1 MDEEILGSVLHGIKP
16 KDYTPIQVRPTPE
29 FGGIQLTEEQQAKKD
44 NMESVK
50 DGEILPL
57 NGFADAVE
65 AQWES
70 AKDLVK
76 STDVYKNL
84 FGNSAP
90 DDNRLEQSEKL
101 GSALGIAPQLIASD
115 PDMYKAAVTTYER
128 QRNAAALNN
137 QPFSAKTLNELY
149 PELDT
154 EDPVATT
161 IALKDYTNIL
171 KNREAAA
178 QGAAVYTM
186 PESKLTDL
194 SNVIGYLY
202 DTSTH
207 FAGTAYEAGQALD
220 AQSELMYKAS
230 IGEISDEEVEKAIPD
245 LMNAQK
251 AYNAEIGDSYVA
263 KIVGET
269 ISQLSMQKNMI
280 MRGAAEILAP
290 IAPLAQPILAATGA
304 AVTGAA
310 ALAGLI
316 ALGTAS
322 VFTGTYRAEA
332 GQAYW
337 DWRTKKDKNG
347 KSVYTREQA
356 IGHAKRVGRINAA
369 IETGAWE
376 LALKGITKVW
386 GSDAAKAVIKNEAA
400 MKKLIGAGR
409 AAVGAKA
416 IGYGAKQFVK
426 VAAPE
431 IAEEGLQ
438 SLSADMDTNLFGKET
453 VPVREM
459 MGNALDAMI
468 EAVPSVVGVS
478 IGGAALAGAGAHRAM
493 KRIAGLSEMKDAVIE
508 FKRENERSML
518 QKLIDLRSESS
529 LYKKAPETYRKTLQ
543 NQLDHTGSGT
553 LYIDASAAAENEKT
567 HDALNKLVEDGTITA
582 KELDDAI
589 KTGKPL
595 EVETGKYMQTATPET
610 HEALSDYTTMDKG
623 EKTIH
628 AIREERQRMKDM
640 IDIVTM
646 TREKREAA
654 ASEKILNDHFSE
666 DTDIGRE
673 DRDTAREILS
683 GGLDHIEDTC
693 KTILQEAKDTW
704 GKLTGVKELQNYME
718 RRKTQD
724 ATTSNEKGV
733 DMFDVGEG
741 KDRVHLRV
749 SKNPDWYQDFYG
761 AYGRV
766 PNQRELY
773 DIAQEK
779 IIAENDKGD
788 DELKAAI
795 AEIEEAKK
803 RVESIERVSE
813 TLKSLNKED
822 LIAQTLLDPETYEEA
837 YKPLLEEIKTAGNG
851 AVTKAARDSALI
863 LAKLAENFH
872 KNYGVPLKLAMVKAG
887 KSWEST
893 RKPYHQMAG
902 EHARNAP
909 LDKLEVAKKMEE
921 EEASPEEIW
930 DATGWMRGPEGEWR
944 FEIPDYLE
952 NIHLDRLSE
961 EPRYID
967 EIYDN
972 HDLYEAYPELRDV
985 TIRVA
990 DLKTEYNG
998 EHAGANGLTI
1008 GDIITIDRSHAAK
1021 NDTDV
1026 KKIIIHELQ
1035 HVIQNEFERGFS
1047 KGGTPKTAKAAMQET
1062 LKMLRRALEDESNG
1076 SKAAEDYVKVSKKIF
1091 EEKDFT
1097 KGLLLMAEKSKI
1109 GKALIHEKKA
1119 ELDLIISEIITINT
1133 AIREGTDYDAYRR
1146 LGGEAESFMIEER
1159 AKEEER
1165 RTYYARHFSEIL
1177 DDYYKMTQT
1186 LTKNE
1191 ENKLDELHRKEDAR
1205 DKYLK
1210 DPNHDQAEGIRM
1222 MKEIVMLKKAIPDEQ
1237 IIKLEKCREAY
1248 KQLDNLQKRAPMP
1261 TYNRDNRYGYAVV
1274 NFGGGVF
1281 PLAQREMIE
1290 KSMAEKQLDADEKSF
1305 ADSVDRFMAGKIS
1318 TDTIQVMR
1326 TPLVMRLV
1334 GAEVLP
1340 VEISVSDLKKV
1351 LVDKHTDIT
1360 PDIMKQI
1367 PRALTDPMM
1376 IFSTYSGKNGEVRKV
1391 IVLELKDKN
1400 GATIV
1405 IPMELERKKGNYEV
1419 NQITSAY
1426 GKTDKKTRRTSF
1438 VWFQKQLQEGKLEYA
1453 NRKKAIDWISSEQP
1467 QWLIP
1472 KEKVDNLLSAPNV
1485 ANEEDLVKMKS
1496 ENPAYYQT
1504 AADKNLVAMHNI
1516 DLGNLA
1522 AAIKLGGLPVPSI
1535 AVTKKQ
1541 TPYTGF
1547 GDATLIMKKDT
1558 VDPSKTPV
1566 FSRDAWTGV
1575 FPKVIRLANMKRLT
1589 SFVEK
1594 AIEPLQKELPR
1605 EAADY
1610 GDIYDSYILR
1620 NANNKNG
1627 DVQEMLEDSLNS
1639 AGYKYYFLKTINKEP
1654 KLKWRKKG
1662 LSKELID
1669 HPEILQACQWL
1680 EKKYGKQGL
1689 KELLHEG
1696 PFAMLEESTDL
1707 KEANDLIVNELSKK
1721 PEGNES
1727 PFLKRVHKRQQAR
1740 LVNGET
1746 LHSLLSDYLERDRKV
1761 FEEESFKQ
1769 QLDKRIKANQNTF
1782 NAWKESFRDEMLG
1795 ESVIR
1800 DSGKPADLENIVDAM
1815 LGNLKNAQKGFAG
1828 FGIGNIIASSAKK
1841 IESFGEMHREA
1852 DRNMDESTN
1861 IETGLDKSEQY
1872 TKVKDEIIDFTDR
1885 MAEAYKWEDSWES
1898 CSDAS
1903 QVLMSMMSGKTFKAS
1918 ARKFGFTYSA
1928 ALEKQAKE
1936 IIKEVKDLPAK
1947 YFEAKPQRAVRF
1959 SEVAAAVMP
1968 KNASKE
1974 IKDYLR
1980 AQGVTIRLYDP
1991 RIEGDRER
1999 VTNSAQDRVK
2009 QYFQEGSNYQGSYD
2023 RNTNVIELFDGAN
2036 ESTVIHEGA
2045 HMFLSMLENMS
2056 QMSEENVAT
2065 YFNGD
2070 TAKARAALKSMQG
2083 DLSAIRSWAAFSEDH
2098 LSEYKGTILE
2108 KEFTKYAEDIRAG
2121 KNGAMERWMQERF
2134 ARGFEKYLMDGSAPT
2149 KEMQGVFRRFKKW
2162 LTDIY
2167 KTAKSLGNV
2176 ELTPEIKDIFDR
2188 MISTED
2194 EINAWAAQR
2203 KLEAI
2208 DKTVNVNQSELGNLK
2223 AWAESV
2229 KDKALEK
2236 AMSYYLH
2243 MVREEAIENFKA
2255 SISSEEERTSFIE
2268 SLGEENEIYQIETI
2282 YNSDTFPTKKD
2293 RDKFL
2298 QMAGFTEKDLKE
2310 KLRAAG
2316 GTTEE
2321 RWNKHIEEMVQHYRE
2336 EALTPEA
2343 IRGMAEEILRSPEG
2357 MAKKSRIEAMLLE
2370 KKVSAYI
2377 HLVNSMQMELKR
2389 SKDKKKTA
2397 REIRKRLG
2405 LVSEKET
2412 TEIDKQTDVIAKSE
2426 DKIAKLE
2433 KQKKL
2438 LKEQLEKA
2446 KAEAAAAK
2454 GENKS
2459 RKESQT
2465 ILEGNMRALEAELEK
2480 ERAQRAKADSTTK
2493 DAELTA
2499 ADLAVQLQTMV
2510 DGLKE
2515 SRDTMRFDMR
2525 EIKED
2530 ARNTLGGERLSHAT
2544 SWRWWEN
2551 KAQIAEARAMK
2562 AAAGNDW
2569 EGAAYW
2575 KREQAQCLTMAKFA
2589 RANEEEIRRTL
2600 HGGGG
2605 KVTTPLLNE
2614 NGMERYGILGILNRI
2629 SRTDKPVL
2637 MKDDARY
2644 FVQHMAYVLGLTKKD
2659 GILPI
2664 DENGQER
2671 PFNWRWLAIEMNPM
2685 QAMDNENYFAED
2697 IIPGWM
2703 RSAFEGS
2710 TALKLKDLTMDQ
2722 FREMAKV
2729 MKAVYKLGRRE
2740 YEGNTL
2746 GTSFDEASQKIHDEI
2761 LGNWTHRVAT
2771 PGLKNQTATSLDRL
2785 ETKIHSLIKDITL
2798 PEILI
2803 ERLGK
2808 SAAEYFYK
2816 PMDKAA
2822 AHLRELK
2829 SAARVTFRKNFAIYS
2844 RKEWTAIRSK
2854 KLYTVGL
2861 DERGRPVSY
2870 TKEQL
2875 LAMALNFGTK
2885 SNRERLIETLW
2896 LSDTLNTDEKTI
2908 LDMLDKNLT
2917 DKDWDFVESVW
2928 EHLNSY
2934 WGERN
2939 KVQNDLYGTPLG
2951 KVQGEDFTLKSGRI
2965 IHGQYYRIKYD
2976 PLSSTKTSNFSTTD
2990 IAKMDMQNISSFS
3003 LGMGSTKQ
3011 RAGTSSGQ
3019 KLRLDLDV
3027 YVEAVNEAMQ
3037 HIAMREATVDVYKL
3051 LNRKEV
3057 VAAIENTAGP
3067 ETLSLLQGWAKD
3079 CWHSSIKD
3087 MSEWD
3092 STLGRA
3098 RRRFNFTTMGFRFST
3113 ALLNIGNI
3121 TGMMERMGAANAL
3134 KAVGDFYFHGNIIE
3148 QRRFIQDK
3156 STMMRDRGATIDRDM
3171 YMQDR
3176 LPVGKNESEFR
3187 SKIEHGK
3194 YGVDTLNSKAYWLIQ
3209 VTDEM
3214 FSMPE
3219 WLYTY
3224 KNAMAVM
3231 EVDGKLTREEMDAE
3245 AVRLADKAVRETFGS
3260 NETKDQTSF
3269 IRKNGILA
3277 QMTTFYSYTNLVTNQ
3292 FIRAG
3297 YILYDK
3303 GDVKPLLAATWYWW
3317 ILGALVETVLRE
3329 IGDDSDDED
3338 KWKKKF
3344 LHVIASGG
3352 PIGGVPLV
3360 REAVPWTV
3368 DFFTGKS
3375 FGSAAPDAPFFD
3387 ALKHMENFLRATKK
3401 GDLIEMGRGATKAIT
3416 RTSVPVP
3423 DTITDAFWNF
3433 MRMACTDTEF
3443 TMWDWFRKS
3452 LWDKTLKEKKK

>member
-1 MDEEILGSVLHGIKP
+1 MDEEILGSVLRGIKP

-57 NGFADAVE
+57 GGFTDTVE

-137 QPFSAKTLNELY
+137 QPFSTKTLNELY

-171 KNREAAA
+171 KSREAAA

-202 DTSTH
+202 DTGAH

-230 IGEISDEEVEKAIPD
+230 IGEISDEEVEKAIPG

-280 MRGAAEILAP
+280 MRGAAEIIAP
-290 IAPLAQPILAATGA
+290 IAPLAQPILAATKTNLPQIATLSAASAAGAVGATGAVAGA

-416 IGYGAKQFVK
+416 IGYGAKQFAK

-438 SLSADMDTNLFGKET
+438 SLSADIDTNLFGKET

-468 EAVPSVVGVS
+468 EAVPSVVGMS

-493 KRIAGLSEMKDAVIE
+493 KRITGLSEMKDAVIE

-518 QKLIDLRSESS
+518 QKLMDLRAESS

-654 ASEKILNDHFSE
+654 ATEKILNDHFSD

-693 KTILQEAKDTW
+693 KAILQEAKDAW
-704 GKLTGVKELQNYME
+704 GKLTGVKELQDYME

-724 ATTSNEKGV
+724 ANFSNEKGV

-761 AYGRV
+761 TYGRA

-788 DELKAAI
+788 EESKAAI

-803 RVESIERVSE
+803 RVESIERVGE

-837 YKPLLEEIKTAGNG
+837 YKPLLEEIKAAGNG
-851 AVTKAARDSALI
+851 AVTKAARDSALVLTKI
-863 LAKLAENFH
+863 AENFH

-887 KSWEST
+887 EVVGINKEA
-893 RKPYHQMAG
+893 YHQMA
-902 EHARNAP
+902 
-909 LDKLEVAKKMEE
+909 
-921 EEASPEEIW
+921 
-930 DATGWMRGPEGEWR
+930 
-944 FEIPDYLE
+944 
-952 NIHLDRLSE
+952 
-961 EPRYID
+961 
-967 EIYDN
+967 
-972 HDLYEAYPELRDV
+972 
-985 TIRVA
+985 
-990 DLKTEYNG
+990 
-998 EHAGANGLTI
+998 
-1008 GDIITIDRSHAAK
+1008 
-1021 NDTDV
+1021 
-1026 KKIIIHELQ
+1026 
-1035 HVIQNEFERGFS
+1035 
-1047 KGGTPKTAKAAMQET
+1047 
-1062 LKMLRRALEDESNG
+1062 
-1076 SKAAEDYVKVSKKIF
+1076 
-1091 EEKDFT
+1091 
-1097 KGLLLMAEKSKI
+1097 
-1109 GKALIHEKKA
+1109 
-1119 ELDLIISEIITINT
+1119 
-1133 AIREGTDYDAYRR
+1133 
-1146 LGGEAESFMIEER
+1146 
-1159 AKEEER
+1159 
-1165 RTYYARHFSEIL
+1165 
-1177 DDYYKMTQT
+1177 
-1186 LTKNE
+1186 
-1191 ENKLDELHRKEDAR
+1191 
-1205 DKYLK
+1205 
-1210 DPNHDQAEGIRM
+1210 
-1222 MKEIVMLKKAIPDEQ
+1222 EQ
-1237 IIKLEKCREAY
+1237 
-1248 KQLDNLQKRAPMP
+1248 QLD
-1261 TYNRDNRYGYAVV
+1261 T
-1274 NFGGGVF
+1274 
-1281 PLAQREMIE
+1281 
-1290 KSMAEKQLDADEKSF
+1290 DEKSF
-1305 ADSVDRFMAGKIS
+1305 ADSVDRFMAGRIF

-1334 GAEVLP
+1334 GAKVLP
-1340 VEISVSDLKKV
+1340 VEISASDLKKV

-1485 ANEEDLVKMKS
+1485 ANEEDLVKLKS
-1496 ENPAYYQT
+1496 ENPTYYQT
-1504 AADKNLVAMHNI
+1504 AADKDLVVYHNVSTGK
-1516 DLGNLA
+1516 LRE
-1522 AAIKLGGLPVPSI
+1522 AIKLGGLPMPSLAI
-1535 AVTKKQ
+1535 TKRDI
-1541 TPYTGF
+1541 PF
-1547 GDATLIMKKDT
+1547 GDFGEITLIGDKDMI
-1558 VDPSKTPV
+1558 DPRKSRSNEV
-1566 FSRDAWTGV
+1566 FSRDAYTV
-1575 FPKVIRLANMKRLT
+1575 RKPVVNYEVPAKI
-1589 SFVEK
+1589 
-1594 AIEPLQKELPR
+1594 
-1605 EAADY
+1605 
-1610 GDIYDSYILR
+1610 DSDAFHKKYEETRKFL
-1620 NANNKNG
+1620 NKNSI
-1627 DVQEMLEDSLNS
+1627 DVGEINFSFYNGEESLAAMENNI
-1639 AGYKYYFLKTINKEP
+1639 AIKYYYVKNVLKKDIPIKERTVTP
-1654 KLKWRKKG
+1654 PVRGERLFKEYPELIHALKSSKVKKG
-1662 LSKELID
+1662 DFSEVDQAARPYFDEMRQDIAMGKGLVGRSKRVLAKWTTNGHINE
-1669 HPEILQACQWL
+1669 E
-1680 EKKYGKQGL
+1680 GV
-1689 KELLHEG
+1689 KELLLRLSAYEEDKKKKPYKEVDRQDFVKDLRKTIEEAGIERFTAFVRSEFDSLYKDRYLWDNGKKYAFNIDNIVKLMKKYRGTNNEG
-1696 PFAMLEESTDL
+1696 PGGINYGFNSLLAFLSKKFTSIRDIKNHESLLAPNKKELARYKKAEDMYNRLIDEAAELRGSYGMDLDMDLAGLMKDTRDGKKDLHGFPEDKKFLQHIKDFL
-1707 KEANDLIVNELSKK
+1707 KEAD
-1721 PEGNES
+1721 
-1727 PFLKRVHKRQQAR
+1727 
-1740 LVNGET
+1740 
-1746 LHSLLSDYLERDRKV
+1746 KV
-1761 FEEESFKQ
+1761 
-1769 QLDKRIKANQNTF
+1769 T
-1782 NAWKESFRDEMLG
+1782 
-1795 ESVIR
+1795 
-1800 DSGKPADLENIVDAM
+1800 
-1815 LGNLKNAQKGFAG
+1815 
-1828 FGIGNIIASSAKK
+1828 
-1841 IESFGEMHREA
+1841 
-1852 DRNMDESTN
+1852 
-1861 IETGLDKSEQY
+1861 
-1872 TKVKDEIIDFTDR
+1872 TD
-1885 MAEAYKWEDSWES
+1885 
-1898 CSDAS
+1898 
-1903 QVLMSMMSGKTFKAS
+1903 
-1918 ARKFGFTYSA
+1918 
-1928 ALEKQAKE
+1928 
-1936 IIKEVKDLPAK
+1936 
-1947 YFEAKPQRAVRF
+1947 YFEAKPARKVTFDEFSGAVI
-1959 SEVAAAVMP
+1959 P
-1968 KNASKE
+1968 KGTPEETVNFLGS
-1974 IKDYLR
+1974 
-1980 AQGVTIRLYDP
+1980 QGIVVREYDQDV
-1991 RIEGDRER
+1991 EGDREAKAKELGQKLN
-1999 VTNSAQDRVK
+1999 V
-2009 QYFQEGSNYQGSYD
+2009 YFQNKYHGSYD
-2023 RNTNVIELFDGAN
+2023 RNANVIELFDGAN

-2056 QMSEENVAT
+2056 QMSEENVAI

-2070 TAKARAALKSMQG
+2070 TVKARAALKSMQG
-2083 DLSAIRSWAAFSEDH
+2083 DLSTIRSWAAFSEDH

-2121 KNGAMERWMQERF
+2121 KAGAMERWMQERF

-2188 MISTED
+2188 MISTEA

-2268 SLGEENEIYQIETI
+2268 SLGENEIYQIETI

-2293 RDKFL
+2293 RDEFL
-2298 QMAGFTEKDLKE
+2298 QMAGLTEKDLKE

-2446 KAEAAAAK
+2446 KAEAAAVK

-2493 DAELTA
+2493 DAELTV

-2515 SRDTMRFDMR
+2515 SRDAMRFDMR

-2530 ARNTLGGERLSHAT
+2530 ARNTLGGEKLSHAT

-2551 KAQIAEARAMK
+2551 KAQIAEVRAMK
-2562 AAAGNDW
+2562 AAAANDW

-2629 SRTDKPVL
+2629 SRTDKPV
-2637 MKDDARY
+2637 MMNDDARY

-2664 DENGQER
+2664 DESGQER
-2671 PFNWRWLAIEMNPM
+2671 PFNWRWLAVEMNPM
-2685 QAMDNENYFAED
+2685 KAMDDDRYMAED

-2703 RSAFEGS
+2703 RSAFDGS
-2710 TALKLKDLTMDQ
+2710 SPLKLKDLTMNQ

-2771 PGLKNQTATSLDRL
+2771 PGLKNQTATNLDRL
-2785 ETKIHSLIKDITL
+2785 GTKIHSLIKDITL

-2816 PMDKAA
+2816 PMDRAA
-2822 AHLRELK
+2822 AHLRKLK

-2854 KLYTVGL
+2854 KLYTIGL
-2861 DERGRPVSY
+2861 DERGKPVSY

-2885 SNRERLIETLW
+2885 SNRARLIETLW

-2951 KVQGEDFTLKSGRI
+2951 KVQGEDFTLKSGRV
-2965 IHGQYYRIKYD
+2965 IHGAYYRIKYD

-3011 RAGTSSGQ
+3011 RAGASGGQ

-3134 KAVGDFYFHGNIIE
+3134 KAVGDFYFHGNIVE
-3148 QRRFIQDK
+3148 QRRFIQTK

-3209 VTDEM
+3209 ATDEM
-3214 FSMPE
+3214 FSLPE
-3219 WLYTY
+3219 WLFTY
-3224 KNAMAVM
+3224 KRAMAAM
-3231 EVDGKLTREEMDAE
+3231 EIEGKLNRDEMDAE

-3297 YILYDK
+3297 YTLYDK
-3303 GDVKPLLAATWYWW
+3303 GDVKPLLAVTWYWW
-3317 ILGALVETVLRE
+3317 ILGALVETTLRE
-3329 IGDDSDDED
+3329 IGDDTDDED

-3352 PIGGVPLV
+3352 PIGGVPLA

-3387 ALKHMENFLRATKK
+3387 TLKHMENFLKATKK
-3401 GDLIEMGRGATKAIT
+3401 GDLIEMGRGATKVVT
-3416 RTSVPVP
+3416 RTYIPVP
-3423 DTITDAFWNF
+3423 DTVTDAFWNF
-3433 MRMACTDTEF
+3433 MRMTCTDTEF
-3443 TMWDWFRKS
+3443 TMWDWFKKS

>member
-1 MDEEILGSVLHGIKP
+1 MDEEILGSVLHGVKP

-57 NGFADAVE
+57 GGFTDTVE

-171 KNREAAA
+171 KSREAAA

-202 DTSTH
+202 DTGTH
-207 FAGTAYEAGQALD
+207 FVGTAYEAGQALD

-230 IGEISDEEVEKAIPD
+230 IGEISDEEVEKAIPG
-245 LMNAQK
+245 LMNVQK
-251 AYNAEIGDSYVA
+251 SYNAEIGDSYVV

-280 MRGAAEILAP
+280 MRGAAEIIAP
-290 IAPLAQPILAATGA
+290 IAPLAQPILAATKTNLPQIATLGAASAASAVGATGAVAGA

-337 DWRTKKDKNG
+337 DWRAKKDKNG

-376 LALKGITKVW
+376 LALKGITRVW

-416 IGYGAKQFVK
+416 IGYGAKQFAK

-438 SLSADMDTNLFGKET
+438 SLSSDLDTRFFGKEK

-468 EAVPSVVGVS
+468 EAVPSVVGMS

-518 QKLIDLRSESS
+518 QKLMDLRFESS

-654 ASEKILNDHFSE
+654 ATEKILNDHFSD

-693 KTILQEAKDTW
+693 KTILQEAKDAW
-704 GKLTGVKELQNYME
+704 GKLTGVEALQDYME

-724 ATTSNEKGV
+724 ANTSNEKGV

-741 KDRVHLRV
+741 KDRIHLRV

-761 AYGRV
+761 TYGRA

-788 DELKAAI
+788 DESKAAI

-813 TLKSLNKED
+813 ALKSLNKED
-822 LIAQTLLDPETYEEA
+822 LIAQILLDPETYEEA
-837 YKPLLEEIKTAGNG
+837 YKPLLEEIKAAGNG

-872 KNYGVPLKLAMVKAG
+872 KNYGVPLKLAMIAAGEVSPETAHQLNQSAIENELQLVKEKYWNTEEWMKAPDGTLTKLTERQWLITHSETFREWFGDWETVEKVTKLYYGNPIVMTEGGFKEKLEKAARDNGINIAADADSIRKEIKTIFKSLYPGKELSKGYREPGRVKNLDGELISITVSSAKELRHHSTNPRTLFLAVNLDSVIENATFLYEEVKDESRVKKSNQTTLAYRYYATRVVVNGEECIARIIVRKDKNGNLYFYDGDITSNEQIKKDLPKYLYPDTKTGQNLG
-887 KSWEST
+887 KSLFTHSIQEWLAKVKETTDKIGGNGEVLASVVNDFEESST
-893 RKPYHQMAG
+893 YHQMAG
-902 EHARNAP
+902 EYAHNV
-909 LDKLEVAKKMEE
+909 LSGKSTKK
-921 EEASPEEIW
+921 
-930 DATGWMRGPEGEWR
+930 D
-944 FEIPDYLE
+944 
-952 NIHLDRLSE
+952 
-961 EPRYID
+961 
-967 EIYDN
+967 
-972 HDLYEAYPELRDV
+972 
-985 TIRVA
+985 
-990 DLKTEYNG
+990 
-998 EHAGANGLTI
+998 
-1008 GDIITIDRSHAAK
+1008 
-1021 NDTDV
+1021 
-1026 KKIIIHELQ
+1026 
-1035 HVIQNEFERGFS
+1035 
-1047 KGGTPKTAKAAMQET
+1047 
-1062 LKMLRRALEDESNG
+1062 
-1076 SKAAEDYVKVSKKIF
+1076 
-1091 EEKDFT
+1091 
-1097 KGLLLMAEKSKI
+1097 MAE
-1109 GKALIHEKKA
+1109 
-1119 ELDLIISEIITINT
+1119 
-1133 AIREGTDYDAYRR
+1133 R
-1146 LGGEAESFMIEER
+1146 
-1159 AKEEER
+1159 
-1165 RTYYARHFSEIL
+1165 
-1177 DDYYKMTQT
+1177 
-1186 LTKNE
+1186 
-1191 ENKLDELHRKEDAR
+1191 
-1205 DKYLK
+1205 
-1210 DPNHDQAEGIRM
+1210 
-1222 MKEIVMLKKAIPDEQ
+1222 
-1237 IIKLEKCREAY
+1237 
-1248 KQLDNLQKRAPMP
+1248 
-1261 TYNRDNRYGYAVV
+1261 
-1274 NFGGGVF
+1274 
-1281 PLAQREMIE
+1281 
-1290 KSMAEKQLDADEKSF
+1290 QLDADEKSF
-1305 ADSVDRFMAGKIS
+1305 ADSVDRFIAGKEKS
-1318 TDTIQVMR
+1318 PMVRVMT
-1326 TPLVMRLV
+1326 TPLVLKLT

-1340 VEISVSDLKKV
+1340 VEIAKTDLEKI
-1351 LVDKHTDIT
+1351 LNGKHAGDMT
-1360 PDIMKQI
+1360 PEIMKQL
-1367 PRALTDPMM
+1367 PRALTNPIM
-1376 IFSTYSGKNGEVRKV
+1376 IFKSYTGPNGEERRVV
-1391 IVLELKDKN
+1391 VVDLKDSN

-1405 IPMELERKKGNYEV
+1405 VPFELKVTTRKNYEI
-1419 NQITSAY
+1419 NRIASAY
-1426 GKTDKKTRRTSF
+1426 GKTKKKSKNPSYE
-1438 VWFQKQLQEGKLEYA
+1438 WFNSQLDEGNLLYA
-1453 NRKKAIDWISSEQP
+1453 NRKKAINEILQRSPNWPMPE
-1467 QWLIP
+1467 
-1472 KEKVDNLLSAPNV
+1472 EKVDNLLSAPNV
-1485 ANEEDLVKMKS
+1485 ANEEDLVKLKS
-1496 ENPAYYQT
+1496 ENPTYYQT
-1504 AADKNLVAMHNI
+1504 AADKNLVVYHNVSTGK
-1516 DLGNLA
+1516 LRE
-1522 AAIKLGGLPVPSI
+1522 AIKLGGLLKMA
-1535 AVTKKQ
+1535 AVKVMQENSAPQDQYWQINPDIK
-1541 TPYTGF
+1541 G
-1547 GDATLIMKKDT
+1547 DT
-1558 VDPSKTPV
+1558 VLQVVDLTEAAKERGIITPQQTKAFLRTLV
-1566 FSRDAWTGV
+1566 GNFNEETADG
-1575 FPKVIRLANMKRLT
+1575 
-1589 SFVEK
+1589 K
-1594 AIEPLQKELPR
+1594 AIIK
-1605 EAADY
+1605 
-1610 GDIYDSYILR
+1610 IL
-1620 NANNKNG
+1620 
-1627 DVQEMLEDSLNS
+1627 
-1639 AGYKYYFLKTINKEP
+1639 
-1654 KLKWRKKG
+1654 KKR
-1662 LSKELID
+1662 ID
-1669 HPEILQACQWL
+1669 HVAYSSKIKPTQEVRDVCNNGIFN
-1680 EKKYGKQGL
+1680 L
-1689 KELLHEG
+1689 KELVNHAVLV
-1696 PFAMLEESTDL
+1696 ES
-1707 KEANDLIVNELSKK
+1707 NPNEKVKRDTGLSTAQ
-1721 PEGNES
+1721 
-1727 PFLKRVHKRQQAR
+1727 KRKQRERNAVLSYHRFYVPVRIGDTIYTVR
-1740 LVNGET
+1740 LVAEEGRNVITLNPTMLNLYDVIADKEQNKKRREPLPGPPGNG
-1746 LHSLLSDYLERDRKV
+1746 LSLVEDGIAPFDTITIAELLKDVKSH
-1761 FEEESFKQ
+1761 
-1769 QLDKRIKANQNTF
+1769 T
-1782 NAWKESFRDEMLG
+1782 G
-1795 ESVIR
+1795 E
-1800 DSGKPADLENIVDAM
+1800 P
-1815 LGNLKNAQKGFAG
+1815 
-1828 FGIGNIIASSAKK
+1828 
-1841 IESFGEMHREA
+1841 
-1852 DRNMDESTN
+1852 
-1861 IETGLDKSEQY
+1861 
-1872 TKVKDEIIDFTDR
+1872 
-1885 MAEAYKWEDSWES
+1885 
-1898 CSDAS
+1898 
-1903 QVLMSMMSGKTFKAS
+1903 
-1918 ARKFGFTYSA
+1918 
-1928 ALEKQAKE
+1928 
-1936 IIKEVKDLPAK
+1936 
-1947 YFEAKPQRAVRF
+1947 YFQ
-1959 SEVAAAVMP
+1959 VAADHSITHGPATGNTG
-1968 KNASKE
+1968 K
-1974 IKDYLR
+1974 
-1980 AQGVTIRLYDP
+1980 
-1991 RIEGDRER
+1991 
-1999 VTNSAQDRVK
+1999 
-2009 QYFQEGSNYQGSYD
+2009 YQGAY
-2023 RNTNVIELFDGAN
+2023 NPTTNVIEIFNGAN
-2036 ESTVIHEGA
+2036 QSTVVHEGG
-2045 HMFLSMLENMS
+2045 HMFLTALLHLSRMNDEELREAFTAEYRKHQTSENREKPLGPRDLQDIES
-2056 QMSEENVAT
+2056 QMKASREKVEKDLETIRDWAGFSEE
-2065 YFNGD
+2065 
-2070 TAKARAALKSMQG
+2070 
-2083 DLSAIRSWAAFSEDH
+2083 H
-2098 LSEYKGTILE
+2098 LAEYKGTALE
-2108 KEFTKYAEDIRAG
+2108 KEFMQHAEAVRRGDD
-2121 KNGAMERWMQERF
+2121 GAEERWMQERF
-2134 ARGFEKYLMDGSAPT
+2134 ARGFEKYLMEGSAPT

-2167 KTAKSLGNV
+2167 KTAKNLGNV
-2176 ELTPEIKDIFDR
+2176 ELTPEIKDIFDH
-2188 MISTED
+2188 MISTEA

-2229 KDKALEK
+2229 RDKALEK

-2243 MVREEAIENFKA
+2243 MVRKEAIENFKA
-2255 SISSEEERTSFIE
+2255 SISSEEERTSYSE

-2282 YNSDTFPTKKD
+2282 YNSDAFPTKKD
-2293 RDKFL
+2293 RDEFL
-2298 QMAGFTEKDLKE
+2298 QMAGLTEKDLKE

-2412 TEIDKQTDVIAKSE
+2412 TEVDKQTDVIAKSE

-2454 GENKS
+2454 GENQS

-2465 ILEGNMRALEAELEK
+2465 ILEGNIRALEAELEK

-2515 SRDTMRFDMR
+2515 SRDAMRFDMR

-2530 ARNTLGGERLSHAT
+2530 ARNTLGGEKLSHAT

-2575 KREQAQCLTMAKFA
+2575 KRGQAQCLTMAKFA

-2629 SRTDKPVL
+2629 SRTDKPVM

-2664 DENGQER
+2664 DESGQER
-2671 PFNWRWLAIEMNPM
+2671 PFNWRWLAVEMNPM
-2685 QAMDNENYFAED
+2685 QAMDDDRYMAED

-2710 TALKLKDLTMDQ
+2710 TSLKLKDLTMDQ

-2746 GTSFDEASQKIHDEI
+2746 GTSFDDAAQKIHDEI

-2785 ETKIHSLIKDITL
+2785 GTKIHSLIKDITL

-2829 SAARVTFRKNFAIYS
+2829 SAARTTFRKNFAIYS

-2861 DERGRPVSY
+2861 DERGKPVAY

-2896 LSDTLNTDEKTI
+2896 LSDTLNTDEKSI
-2908 LDMLDKNLT
+2908 LDMLDKNLN

-2928 EHLNSY
+2928 AHLNSY

-2951 KVQGEDFTLKSGRI
+2951 KVQGEDFTLKSGRV
-2965 IHGQYYRIKYD
+2965 IHGEYYRIKYD

-3011 RAGTSSGQ
+3011 RAGTSGGQ

-3134 KAVGDFYFHGNIIE
+3134 KAVGDFYFHGDIKE
-3148 QRRFIQDK
+3148 QRAFIQSK
-3156 STMMRDRGATIDRDM
+3156 STMMRDRQATIDRDM

-3176 LPVGKNESEFR
+3176 LPVGKNESELR

-3194 YGVDTLNSKAYWLIQ
+3194 YGVDTLNAKAYWLIQ
-3209 VTDEM
+3209 ATDEM
-3214 FSMPE
+3214 FSLPE

-3231 EVDGKLTREEMDAE
+3231 EVDGKLTGEEMDAE

-3269 IRKNGILA
+3269 TRKNGILA
-3277 QMTTFYSYTNLVTNQ
+3277 QMTTFFSYTNLVTNQ

-3317 ILGALVETVLRE
+3317 ILGALVETTLRE
-3329 IGDDSDDED
+3329 IGDDSDDKD

-3387 ALKHMENFLRATKK
+3387 TLKHMEKFLRATKK

-3416 RTSVPVP
+3416 RTSIPVP

>member
-1 MDEEILGSVLHGIKP
+1 MDEEILGSVLRGIKP

-57 NGFADAVE
+57 GGFTDTVE

-207 FAGTAYEAGQALD
+207 FVGTAYEAGQALD

-230 IGEISDEEVEKAIPD
+230 IGEISDEEVEKAIPG

-290 IAPLAQPILAATGA
+290 IAPLAQPILSATKTNLPQIATLGAVSAASAVGATGAVAGA

-416 IGYGAKQFVK
+416 IGYGAKQFAK

-438 SLSADMDTNLFGKET
+438 SLSADMDTSLFGKET

-468 EAVPSVVGVS
+468 EAVPSVVGMS
-478 IGGAALAGAGAHRAM
+478 IGGAALAGTGAHRAM
-493 KRIAGLSEMKDAVIE
+493 KRITGLSEMKDAVIE

-518 QKLIDLRSESS
+518 QKLMDLRSESS

-654 ASEKILNDHFSE
+654 ATEKILNDHFSD

-693 KTILQEAKDTW
+693 KTILQEAKDAW
-704 GKLTGVKELQNYME
+704 GKLTGVKELQDYME

-724 ATTSNEKGV
+724 ANFSNEKGV

-741 KDRVHLRV
+741 EDRVHLRV

-761 AYGRV
+761 AYGRA

-788 DELKAAI
+788 EESKVAI

-837 YKPLLEEIKTAGNG
+837 YKPLLEEIKAAGNG
-851 AVTKAARDSALI
+851 AVTKAARDSALVLTKI
-863 LAKLAENFH
+863 AENFH

-887 KSWEST
+887 EVVGINKEA
-893 RKPYHQMAG
+893 YHQMA
-902 EHARNAP
+902 
-909 LDKLEVAKKMEE
+909 
-921 EEASPEEIW
+921 
-930 DATGWMRGPEGEWR
+930 
-944 FEIPDYLE
+944 
-952 NIHLDRLSE
+952 
-961 EPRYID
+961 
-967 EIYDN
+967 
-972 HDLYEAYPELRDV
+972 
-985 TIRVA
+985 
-990 DLKTEYNG
+990 
-998 EHAGANGLTI
+998 
-1008 GDIITIDRSHAAK
+1008 
-1021 NDTDV
+1021 
-1026 KKIIIHELQ
+1026 
-1035 HVIQNEFERGFS
+1035 
-1047 KGGTPKTAKAAMQET
+1047 
-1062 LKMLRRALEDESNG
+1062 
-1076 SKAAEDYVKVSKKIF
+1076 
-1091 EEKDFT
+1091 
-1097 KGLLLMAEKSKI
+1097 
-1109 GKALIHEKKA
+1109 
-1119 ELDLIISEIITINT
+1119 
-1133 AIREGTDYDAYRR
+1133 
-1146 LGGEAESFMIEER
+1146 
-1159 AKEEER
+1159 
-1165 RTYYARHFSEIL
+1165 
-1177 DDYYKMTQT
+1177 
-1186 LTKNE
+1186 
-1191 ENKLDELHRKEDAR
+1191 
-1205 DKYLK
+1205 
-1210 DPNHDQAEGIRM
+1210 
-1222 MKEIVMLKKAIPDEQ
+1222 EQ
-1237 IIKLEKCREAY
+1237 
-1248 KQLDNLQKRAPMP
+1248 QLD
-1261 TYNRDNRYGYAVV
+1261 T
-1274 NFGGGVF
+1274 
-1281 PLAQREMIE
+1281 
-1290 KSMAEKQLDADEKSF
+1290 DEKSF
-1305 ADSVDRFMAGKIS
+1305 ADSVDRFMAGKIF

-1334 GAEVLP
+1334 GAKVLP
-1340 VEISVSDLKKV
+1340 VEISASDLKKV

-1485 ANEEDLVKMKS
+1485 ANEEDLVKLKS
-1496 ENPAYYQT
+1496 ENPTYYQT
-1504 AADKNLVAMHNI
+1504 AADKDLVLYHNVSTGK
-1516 DLGNLA
+1516 LRE
-1522 AAIKLGGLPVPSI
+1522 AIKLGGLPMPSLAI
-1535 AVTKKQ
+1535 TKRDI
-1541 TPYTGF
+1541 PF
-1547 GDATLIMKKDT
+1547 GDFGEITLIGDKDMI
-1558 VDPSKTPV
+1558 DPRKSRSNEV
-1566 FSRDAWTGV
+1566 FSRDAYTV
-1575 FPKVIRLANMKRLT
+1575 RKPVVNYEVPAKI
-1589 SFVEK
+1589 
-1594 AIEPLQKELPR
+1594 
-1605 EAADY
+1605 
-1610 GDIYDSYILR
+1610 DSDAFHKKYEETRKFL
-1620 NANNKNG
+1620 NKNSI
-1627 DVQEMLEDSLNS
+1627 DVGEINFSFYDGEESLAAMENNI
-1639 AGYKYYFLKTINKEP
+1639 AIKYYYVKNVLKKDIPIKERTVTP
-1654 KLKWRKKG
+1654 PVRGERLFKEYPELIHALKSSKVKKG
-1662 LSKELID
+1662 DFSEVDQAARPYFDEMRQDIAMGKGLVGRSKRVLAKWTTNGHINE
-1669 HPEILQACQWL
+1669 E
-1680 EKKYGKQGL
+1680 GV
-1689 KELLHEG
+1689 KELLLRLSAYEEDKKKKPYKEVDRQDFVKDLRKTIEEAGIERFTAFVRSEFDSLYKDRYLWDNGKKYAFNIDNIVKLMKKYRGTNNEG
-1696 PFAMLEESTDL
+1696 PGGINYGFNSLLAFLSQKFTSIRDIKNHESLLAPNKKELARYKKAEDMYNRLIDEAAELRGSYGMDLDMDLAGLMKDTRDGKKDLHGFPEDKKFLQHIKDFL
-1707 KEANDLIVNELSKK
+1707 KEAD
-1721 PEGNES
+1721 
-1727 PFLKRVHKRQQAR
+1727 
-1740 LVNGET
+1740 
-1746 LHSLLSDYLERDRKV
+1746 KV
-1761 FEEESFKQ
+1761 
-1769 QLDKRIKANQNTF
+1769 T
-1782 NAWKESFRDEMLG
+1782 
-1795 ESVIR
+1795 
-1800 DSGKPADLENIVDAM
+1800 
-1815 LGNLKNAQKGFAG
+1815 
-1828 FGIGNIIASSAKK
+1828 
-1841 IESFGEMHREA
+1841 
-1852 DRNMDESTN
+1852 
-1861 IETGLDKSEQY
+1861 
-1872 TKVKDEIIDFTDR
+1872 TD
-1885 MAEAYKWEDSWES
+1885 
-1898 CSDAS
+1898 
-1903 QVLMSMMSGKTFKAS
+1903 
-1918 ARKFGFTYSA
+1918 
-1928 ALEKQAKE
+1928 
-1936 IIKEVKDLPAK
+1936 
-1947 YFEAKPQRAVRF
+1947 YFEAKPARKVTFDEFSGAVI
-1959 SEVAAAVMP
+1959 P
-1968 KNASKE
+1968 KGTPEETVNFLES
-1974 IKDYLR
+1974 
-1980 AQGVTIRLYDP
+1980 QGIVVREYDQDV
-1991 RIEGDRER
+1991 EGDREAKAKELGQKLN
-1999 VTNSAQDRVK
+1999 V
-2009 QYFQEGSNYQGSYD
+2009 YFQNKYQGSYD
-2023 RNTNVIELFDGAN
+2023 RNANVIELFDGAN

-2056 QMSEENVAT
+2056 QMSEENVAI

-2070 TAKARAALKSMQG
+2070 TVKARAALKSMQG
-2083 DLSAIRSWAAFSEDH
+2083 DLSTIRSWAAFSEDH

-2121 KNGAMERWMQERF
+2121 KAGAMERWMQERF

-2167 KTAKSLGNV
+2167 KTTKNLGNV

-2188 MISTED
+2188 MISTEA

-2293 RDKFL
+2293 RDEFL

-2454 GENKS
+2454 GENQS

-2515 SRDTMRFDMR
+2515 SRDAMRFDMR

-2530 ARNTLGGERLSHAT
+2530 ARNTLGGEKLSHAT

-2629 SRTDKPVL
+2629 SRTDKPVM

-2659 GILPI
+2659 GIFPI
-2664 DENGQER
+2664 DESGQER
-2671 PFNWRWLAIEMNPM
+2671 PFNWRWLAVEMNPM

-2703 RSAFEGS
+2703 RSAFDGS
-2710 TALKLKDLTMDQ
+2710 SPMKMKDLTMNQ

-2785 ETKIHSLIKDITL
+2785 GTKIHSLIKDITL

-2861 DERGRPVSY
+2861 DERGKPVSY

-2917 DKDWDFVESVW
+2917 DKDWDFVEKVW

-2951 KVQGEDFTLKSGRI
+2951 KVQGEDFTLKSGRV
-2965 IHGQYYRIKYD
+2965 IHGAYYRIKYD
-2976 PLSSTKTSNFSTTD
+2976 PLSSAKTSNFSTTD

-3011 RAGTSSGQ
+3011 RAGTSGGQ

-3134 KAVGDFYFHGNIIE
+3134 KAVGDFYFHGNIVE
-3148 QRRFIQDK
+3148 QRRFIQTK

-3209 VTDEM
+3209 ATDEM
-3214 FSMPE
+3214 FSLPE
-3219 WLYTY
+3219 WLFTY
-3224 KNAMAVM
+3224 KRAMAAM
-3231 EVDGKLTREEMDAE
+3231 EIEGKLNRDEMDAE

-3260 NETKDQTSF
+3260 NEIKDQTSF

-3297 YILYDK
+3297 YTLYDK

-3317 ILGALVETVLRE
+3317 ILGALVETTLRE
-3329 IGDDSDDED
+3329 IGDDTDDED

-3352 PIGGVPLV
+3352 PIGGVPLA
-3360 REAVPWTV
+3360 REALPWTV

-3387 ALKHMENFLRATKK
+3387 ILKHMENFLKADKK

-3416 RTSVPVP
+3416 RTSIPVP

>member
-57 NGFADAVE
+57 GGFTDTVE

-171 KNREAAA
+171 KSREAAA

-202 DTSTH
+202 DTGTH
-207 FAGTAYEAGQALD
+207 FVGTAYEAGQALD

-230 IGEISDEEVEKAIPD
+230 IGAISDEDVEKAIPD

-280 MRGAAEILAP
+280 MRGAAEIIAP
-290 IAPLAQPILAATGA
+290 IAPLAQPILSATKTNLPQIATLGAASAASAVGATGAVAGA

-376 LALKGITKVW
+376 LALKGITRVW
-386 GSDAAKAVIKNEAA
+386 GNDAAKAVIKNEAA
-400 MKKLIGAGR
+400 MKRLIGAGR

-438 SLSADMDTNLFGKET
+438 SLSADIDTNLFGKET
-453 VPVREM
+453 VSIREM
-459 MGNALDAMI
+459 TGNALDAMI
-468 EAVPSVVGVS
+468 EAVPSVIGMS

-518 QKLIDLRSESS
+518 QKLMDLRSESS

-646 TREKREAA
+646 TREKREVA

-693 KTILQEAKDTW
+693 KTILQEAKDAW
-704 GKLTGVKELQNYME
+704 GELTGVKELQNYME

-724 ATTSNEKGV
+724 ANFSNEKGV
-733 DMFDVGEG
+733 DFIDVGEG
-741 KDRVHLRV
+741 KDRVHLRI
-749 SKNPDWYQDFYG
+749 SKNPGWYQDFYDS
-761 AYGRV
+761 YGRA
-766 PNQRELY
+766 PTQRELY

-788 DELKAAI
+788 DESKAAI

-837 YKPLLEEIKTAGNG
+837 YKPLLEEIKAAGNS
-851 AVTKAARDSALI
+851 AVTKAARDSALV

-872 KNYGVPLKLAMVKAG
+872 KNYGVPLKLAMIAAGEVSPETAHQLNQSAIENELQLVKEKYWNTDEWMKAPDGTPTKLTERQWLIAHSDTFREWFGDWETVEKVTKLYYGNPIVMTEGGLKEKLEKAARDNGLNIAADADSIRKEIKTIFKSLYPGKELSKGYREPGRVKNLDGELISITVSSAKELRHHSTNPRTLFLAVNLDSVIGNATFLYEEAKDESRVKKSNQTTLAYRYYATRVVVNGEECIARIIVRKDKNGNLYFYDGDITSNEQIKKDLPKYLYPDTKTGQNLG
-887 KSWEST
+887 KSLFTHSIQEWLAKVKETTDKIGGNGEVLASVVNDFEESST
-893 RKPYHQMAG
+893 YHQMAG
-902 EHARNAP
+902 EYAHNV
-909 LDKLEVAKKMEE
+909 LSDKLTKK
-921 EEASPEEIW
+921 S
-930 DATGWMRGPEGEWR
+930 T
-944 FEIPDYLE
+944 
-952 NIHLDRLSE
+952 
-961 EPRYID
+961 
-967 EIYDN
+967 
-972 HDLYEAYPELRDV
+972 
-985 TIRVA
+985 
-990 DLKTEYNG
+990 
-998 EHAGANGLTI
+998 
-1008 GDIITIDRSHAAK
+1008 
-1021 NDTDV
+1021 
-1026 KKIIIHELQ
+1026 
-1035 HVIQNEFERGFS
+1035 
-1047 KGGTPKTAKAAMQET
+1047 
-1062 LKMLRRALEDESNG
+1062 
-1076 SKAAEDYVKVSKKIF
+1076 
-1091 EEKDFT
+1091 
-1097 KGLLLMAEKSKI
+1097 
-1109 GKALIHEKKA
+1109 
-1119 ELDLIISEIITINT
+1119 
-1133 AIREGTDYDAYRR
+1133 
-1146 LGGEAESFMIEER
+1146 
-1159 AKEEER
+1159 
-1165 RTYYARHFSEIL
+1165 
-1177 DDYYKMTQT
+1177 
-1186 LTKNE
+1186 
-1191 ENKLDELHRKEDAR
+1191 
-1205 DKYLK
+1205 
-1210 DPNHDQAEGIRM
+1210 
-1222 MKEIVMLKKAIPDEQ
+1222 
-1237 IIKLEKCREAY
+1237 
-1248 KQLDNLQKRAPMP
+1248 
-1261 TYNRDNRYGYAVV
+1261 
-1274 NFGGGVF
+1274 
-1281 PLAQREMIE
+1281 
-1290 KSMAEKQLDADEKSF
+1290 AEKQLDADEKSF

-1391 IVLELKDKN
+1391 IVLELKDEN

-1405 IPMELERKKGNYEV
+1405 VPMELEHMSDGYKV
-1419 NQITSAY
+1419 NRMTSTY
-1426 GKTDKKTRRTSF
+1426 GKTDRKTGEPSYE
-1438 VWFQKQLQEGKLEYA
+1438 WFKKQLEAGDLEYA
-1453 NRKKAIDWISSEQP
+1453 NRKKAIDWISTEQP
-1467 QWLIP
+1467 DWLIP

-1485 ANEEDLVKMKS
+1485 ANEEDLVKLKS
-1496 ENPAYYQT
+1496 ENPTYYQT
-1504 AADKNLVAMHNI
+1504 AADKDLVVYHNVSTGK
-1516 DLGNLA
+1516 LRE
-1522 AAIKLGGLPVPSI
+1522 AIKLGGLPMPSLAI
-1535 AVTKKQ
+1535 TKRDI
-1541 TPYTGF
+1541 PF
-1547 GDATLIMKKDT
+1547 GDFGEITLIGDKDMI
-1558 VDPSKTPV
+1558 DPRKSRSNEV
-1566 FSRDAWTGV
+1566 FSRDAYTVRKPVVNYEVPAKIDSDAFHKKYEETRKFLKKNSIDVGV
-1575 FPKVIRLANMKRLT
+1575 INFSFYDGEESLAAMENNI
-1589 SFVEK
+1589 
-1594 AIEPLQKELPR
+1594 AI
-1605 EAADY
+1605 
-1610 GDIYDSYILR
+1610 
-1620 NANNKNG
+1620 
-1627 DVQEMLEDSLNS
+1627 
-1639 AGYKYYFLKTINKEP
+1639 KYYYVKNVLKKDIPIKERTVTP
-1654 KLKWRKKG
+1654 PVRGERLFKEYPELIHALKSSKVKKG
-1662 LSKELID
+1662 DFSEVDQAARPYFDEMRQDIAMGKGLVGRSKLVLAKWTTNGHINE
-1669 HPEILQACQWL
+1669 E
-1680 EKKYGKQGL
+1680 GV
-1689 KELLHEG
+1689 KELLLRLSAYEEDKKKKPYKEVDRQDFVKDLRKTIEEAGIERFTAFVRSEFDSLYKDKYLWDNGKKYAFNIDNIVKLMKKYRGTNNEG
-1696 PFAMLEESTDL
+1696 PGGINYGFNSLLAF
-1707 KEANDLIVNELSKK
+1707 LSKK
-1721 PEGNES
+1721 FTSIRDIKNHE
-1727 PFLKRVHKRQQAR
+1727 
-1740 LVNGET
+1740 
-1746 LHSLLSDYLERDRKV
+1746 SLLASNKKELARYKKAEDMYNRLIDEAAELRGSYGMDLDMNLAELMKDTRDGKNDLHG
-1761 FEEESFKQ
+1761 FPE
-1769 QLDKRIKANQNTF
+1769 DKKFLQHIKDFLQ
-1782 NAWKESFRDEMLG
+1782 
-1795 ESVIR
+1795 
-1800 DSGKPADLENIVDAM
+1800 
-1815 LGNLKNAQKGFAG
+1815 
-1828 FGIGNIIASSAKK
+1828 
-1841 IESFGEMHREA
+1841 EA
-1852 DRNMDESTN
+1852 D
-1861 IETGLDKSEQY
+1861 
-1872 TKVKDEIIDFTDR
+1872 KVTTD
-1885 MAEAYKWEDSWES
+1885 
-1898 CSDAS
+1898 
-1903 QVLMSMMSGKTFKAS
+1903 
-1918 ARKFGFTYSA
+1918 
-1928 ALEKQAKE
+1928 
-1936 IIKEVKDLPAK
+1936 
-1947 YFEAKPQRAVRF
+1947 YFEAKPARKVTFDEFSGAVIPKGT
-1959 SEVAAAVMP
+1959 SEETV
-1968 KNASKE
+1968 NFLES
-1974 IKDYLR
+1974 
-1980 AQGVTIRLYDP
+1980 QGIVVREYDQDV
-1991 RIEGDRER
+1991 EGDREAKAKELGQKLN
-1999 VTNSAQDRVK
+1999 V
-2009 QYFQEGSNYQGSYD
+2009 YFQNKYQGSYD
-2023 RNTNVIELFDGAN
+2023 RNANVIELFDGAN

-2070 TAKARAALKSMQG
+2070 TTKARAALKSMRG
-2083 DLSAIRSWAAFSEDH
+2083 DLSTIRSWAAFSEDH

-2121 KNGAMERWMQERF
+2121 KDGALERWMQERF

-2167 KTAKSLGNV
+2167 KAAKNLGNV

-2188 MISTED
+2188 MISTES

-2208 DKTVNVNQSELGNLK
+2208 DKTIDVNQSELGNLK
-2223 AWAESV
+2223 VWAESV

-2243 MVREEAIENFKA
+2243 MVKEEAIENFKA

-2282 YNSDTFPTKKD
+2282 YNSDTFPTRKD
-2293 RDKFL
+2293 RDEFL
-2298 QMAGFTEKDLKE
+2298 QMAGLTEKDLKE

-2412 TEIDKQTDVIAKSE
+2412 TELDKQTDVIAKSE

-2465 ILEGNMRALEAELEK
+2465 ILEGNIWVLEAELEK

-2515 SRDTMRFDMR
+2515 SRDAMRFDMR

-2530 ARNTLGGERLSHAT
+2530 ARNTLGGEKLSHAT

-2629 SRTDKPVL
+2629 SRTDKPVM

-2664 DENGQER
+2664 DESGQER

-2685 QAMDNENYFAED
+2685 QAMDDDRYMAED

-2703 RSAFEGS
+2703 RSAFDGS
-2710 TALKLKDLTMDQ
+2710 SPMKLKDLTMDQ

-2746 GTSFDEASQKIHDEI
+2746 GTSFDDAAQKIHDEI
-2761 LGNWTHRVAT
+2761 IDNWTHRVAT
-2771 PGLKNQTATSLDRL
+2771 PGLKNQTATNLDRL
-2785 ETKIHSLIKDITL
+2785 GTKIHSLIKDITL

-2803 ERLGK
+2803 ERMGK

-2861 DERGRPVSY
+2861 DERGKPVSY

-2951 KVQGEDFTLKSGRI
+2951 KVQGEDFTLKSGRV
-2965 IHGQYYRIKYD
+2965 IHGAYYRIKYD

-3011 RAGTSSGQ
+3011 RAGASGGQ

-3134 KAVGDFYFHGNIIE
+3134 KAVGDFYFHGNIVE
-3148 QRRFIQDK
+3148 QRRFIQSK

-3209 VTDEM
+3209 ATDEM
-3214 FSMPE
+3214 FSLPE
-3219 WLYTY
+3219 WLFTY
-3224 KNAMAVM
+3224 KRAMAAM
-3231 EVDGKLTREEMDAE
+3231 EIEGKFNRDEMDAE

-3269 IRKNGILA
+3269 TRKNGILA

-3297 YILYDK
+3297 YTLYDK
-3303 GDVKPLLAATWYWW
+3303 GDVKPILAATWYWW
-3317 ILGALVETVLRE
+3317 ILGALVETTLRE

-3387 ALKHMENFLRATKK
+3387 TLKHMENFLRATKK

-3416 RTSVPVP
+3416 RTSIPVP

>member
-57 NGFADAVE
+57 GGFTDTVG

-202 DTSTH
+202 ETGAH

-230 IGEISDEEVEKAIPD
+230 IGEISDEEVEKAIPG

-280 MRGAAEILAP
+280 MRGAAEIIAP
-290 IAPLAQPILAATGA
+290 IAPLAQPILAATKTNLPQIATLGAASAASAVGATGAVAGA

-322 VFTGTYRAEA
+322 VFVGTYRAEA

-376 LALKGITKVW
+376 LALKGITRVW

-416 IGYGAKQFVK
+416 IGYGAKQFAK

-438 SLSADMDTNLFGKET
+438 SLSADIDTSLFGKE
-453 VPVREM
+453 PIPMRKM
-459 MGNALDAMI
+459 MRNALDAMI
-468 EAVPSVVGVS
+468 EAVPSVVGMS

-493 KRIAGLSEMKDAVIE
+493 KRITGLSEMKDAVIE

-518 QKLIDLRSESS
+518 QKLMDLRSESS

-654 ASEKILNDHFSE
+654 AAEKILNDNFSD

-693 KTILQEAKDTW
+693 KTILQEAKDAW
-704 GKLTGVKELQNYME
+704 GKLTGVKELQDYME

-724 ATTSNEKGV
+724 ANFSNEKGV

-761 AYGRV
+761 AYGRA

-788 DELKAAI
+788 EESKTAI

-822 LIAQTLLDPETYEEA
+822 LIAQALLDPETYEEA
-837 YKPLLEEIKTAGNG
+837 YKPLLEEIKAAGNG
-851 AVTKAARDSALI
+851 AVTKAARDSALV

-872 KNYGVPLKLAMVKAG
+872 KNYGVPLKLAMIA
-887 KSWEST
+887 
-893 RKPYHQMAG
+893 AG
-902 EHARNAP
+902 E
-909 LDKLEVAKKMEE
+909 V
-921 EEASPEEIW
+921 SPE
-930 DATGWMRGPEGEWR
+930 
-944 FEIPDYLE
+944 
-952 NIHLDRLSE
+952 
-961 EPRYID
+961 
-967 EIYDN
+967 
-972 HDLYEAYPELRDV
+972 
-985 TIRVA
+985 
-990 DLKTEYNG
+990 
-998 EHAGANGLTI
+998 
-1008 GDIITIDRSHAAK
+1008 
-1021 NDTDV
+1021 
-1026 KKIIIHELQ
+1026 
-1035 HVIQNEFERGFS
+1035 
-1047 KGGTPKTAKAAMQET
+1047 TA
-1062 LKMLRRALEDESNG
+1062 
-1076 SKAAEDYVKVSKKIF
+1076 
-1091 EEKDFT
+1091 
-1097 KGLLLMAEKSKI
+1097 
-1109 GKALIHEKKA
+1109 H
-1119 ELDLIISEIITINT
+1119 
-1133 AIREGTDYDAYRR
+1133 
-1146 LGGEAESFMIEER
+1146 
-1159 AKEEER
+1159 
-1165 RTYYARHFSEIL
+1165 H
-1177 DDYYKMTQT
+1177 
-1186 LTKNE
+1186 
-1191 ENKLDELHRKEDAR
+1191 
-1205 DKYLK
+1205 
-1210 DPNHDQAEGIRM
+1210 
-1222 MKEIVMLKKAIPDEQ
+1222 
-1237 IIKLEKCREAY
+1237 
-1248 KQLDNLQKRAPMP
+1248 
-1261 TYNRDNRYGYAVV
+1261 
-1274 NFGGGVF
+1274 
-1281 PLAQREMIE
+1281 
-1290 KSMAEKQLDADEKSF
+1290 
-1305 ADSVDRFMAGKIS
+1305 
-1318 TDTIQVMR
+1318 
-1326 TPLVMRLV
+1326 
-1334 GAEVLP
+1334 
-1340 VEISVSDLKKV
+1340 
-1351 LVDKHTDIT
+1351 
-1360 PDIMKQI
+1360 
-1367 PRALTDPMM
+1367 
-1376 IFSTYSGKNGEVRKV
+1376 
-1391 IVLELKDKN
+1391 
-1400 GATIV
+1400 
-1405 IPMELERKKGNYEV
+1405 
-1419 NQITSAY
+1419 
-1426 GKTDKKTRRTSF
+1426 
-1438 VWFQKQLQEGKLEYA
+1438 
-1453 NRKKAIDWISSEQP
+1453 
-1467 QWLIP
+1467 
-1472 KEKVDNLLSAPNV
+1472 V
-1485 ANEEDLVKMKS
+1485 ANEEDLVKLKS
-1496 ENPAYYQT
+1496 ENPTYYQT
-1504 AADKNLVAMHNI
+1504 AADKDLVVYHNVSTGK
-1516 DLGNLA
+1516 LRE
-1522 AAIKLGGLPVPSI
+1522 AIKLGGLPMPSLAI
-1535 AVTKKQ
+1535 TKRDI
-1541 TPYTGF
+1541 PF
-1547 GDATLIMKKDT
+1547 GDFGEITLIGDKDM
-1558 VDPSKTPV
+1558 
-1566 FSRDAWTGV
+1566 
-1575 FPKVIRLANMKRLT
+1575 I
-1589 SFVEK
+1589 
-1594 AIEPLQKELPR
+1594 
-1605 EAADY
+1605 
-1610 GDIYDSYILR
+1610 
-1620 NANNKNG
+1620 
-1627 DVQEMLEDSLNS
+1627 
-1639 AGYKYYFLKTINKEP
+1639 
-1654 KLKWRKKG
+1654 
-1662 LSKELID
+1662 
-1669 HPEILQACQWL
+1669 
-1680 EKKYGKQGL
+1680 
-1689 KELLHEG
+1689 
-1696 PFAMLEESTDL
+1696 
-1707 KEANDLIVNELSKK
+1707 
-1721 PEGNES
+1721 
-1727 PFLKRVHKRQQAR
+1727 
-1740 LVNGET
+1740 
-1746 LHSLLSDYLERDRKV
+1746 
-1761 FEEESFKQ
+1761 
-1769 QLDKRIKANQNTF
+1769 
-1782 NAWKESFRDEMLG
+1782 
-1795 ESVIR
+1795 
-1800 DSGKPADLENIVDAM
+1800 
-1815 LGNLKNAQKGFAG
+1815 
-1828 FGIGNIIASSAKK
+1828 
-1841 IESFGEMHREA
+1841 
-1852 DRNMDESTN
+1852 
-1861 IETGLDKSEQY
+1861 
-1872 TKVKDEIIDFTDR
+1872 
-1885 MAEAYKWEDSWES
+1885 
-1898 CSDAS
+1898 
-1903 QVLMSMMSGKTFKAS
+1903 
-1918 ARKFGFTYSA
+1918 
-1928 ALEKQAKE
+1928 
-1936 IIKEVKDLPAK
+1936 
-1947 YFEAKPQRAVRF
+1947 
-1959 SEVAAAVMP
+1959 
-1968 KNASKE
+1968 
-1974 IKDYLR
+1974 
-1980 AQGVTIRLYDP
+1980 DP
-1991 RIEGDRER
+1991 RKSR
-1999 VTNSAQDRVK
+1999 
-2009 QYFQEGSNYQGSYD
+2009 SNEYQGSYD
-2023 RNTNVIELFDGAN
+2023 RNANVIELFDGAN

-2070 TAKARAALKSMQG
+2070 TAKARAALKGMQG
-2083 DLSAIRSWAAFSEDH
+2083 DLSTIRSWTAFSEDH

-2121 KNGAMERWMQERF
+2121 KAGAMERWMQERF

-2167 KTAKSLGNV
+2167 KTTKNLGNV

-2188 MISTED
+2188 MISTES

-2208 DKTVNVNQSELGNLK
+2208 DRTIDVNQSELSNLK

-2268 SLGEENEIYQIETI
+2268 SLGENEIYQIETI
-2282 YNSDTFPTKKD
+2282 YNSDIFPTKKD
-2293 RDKFL
+2293 RDEFL

-2321 RWNKHIEEMVQHYRE
+2321 RWNKYIEEMVQHYRE
-2336 EALTPEA
+2336 EALTPES

-2438 LKEQLEKA
+2438 LKEELEKA

-2493 DAELTA
+2493 DAELTV

-2515 SRDTMRFDMR
+2515 SRDAMRFDMR

-2530 ARNTLGGERLSHAT
+2530 ARNTLGGEKLSHAT

-2605 KVTTPLLNE
+2605 KVTTSLLNE

-2629 SRTDKPVL
+2629 SRTDKPVM

-2659 GILPI
+2659 GTLPI
-2664 DENGQER
+2664 DESGQER
-2671 PFNWRWLAIEMNPM
+2671 PFNWHWLAVEMNPM
-2685 QAMDNENYFAED
+2685 QAMDDDRYMAED

-2703 RSAFEGS
+2703 RSAFDGS
-2710 TALKLKDLTMDQ
+2710 SPMKLKDLTMDQ

-2746 GTSFDEASQKIHDEI
+2746 GTSFDEAAQKIHDEI
-2761 LGNWTHRVAT
+2761 LDNWTHRVAT
-2771 PGLKNQTATSLDRL
+2771 PGLKNQTATNLDRL
-2785 ETKIHSLIKDITL
+2785 GTKIHSLIKDITL

-2861 DERGRPVSY
+2861 DERGKPVSY

-2896 LSDTLNTDEKTI
+2896 LSDTLEINEDTI

-2928 EHLNSY
+2928 DHLNSY

-2951 KVQGEDFTLKSGRI
+2951 KVQGEDFTLKSGRV
-2965 IHGQYYRIKYD
+2965 IHGAYYRIKYD

-3011 RAGTSSGQ
+3011 RAGASGGQ

-3057 VAAIENTAGP
+3057 VTAIENTAGP
-3067 ETLSLLQGWAKD
+3067 ETLSLLQGWGKD

-3092 STLGRA
+3092 SALGRA
-3098 RRRFNFTTMGFRFST
+3098 RRRFNFATMGFRFST

-3148 QRRFIQDK
+3148 QRRFIQTK

-3194 YGVDTLNSKAYWLIQ
+3194 YGVYTLNSKAYWLIQ
-3209 VTDEM
+3209 ATDEM
-3214 FSMPE
+3214 FSLPE
-3219 WLYTY
+3219 WLFTY
-3224 KNAMAVM
+3224 RRAMAAM
-3231 EVDGKLTREEMDAE
+3231 EVDGKLTRKEIDME

-3269 IRKNGILA
+3269 TRKSGIIA
-3277 QMTTFYSYTNLVTNQ
+3277 QMTTFFSYTNLVTNQ

-3297 YILYDK
+3297 YTFYDK
-3303 GDVKPLLAATWYWW
+3303 KDIKPLIAATWYWW

-3329 IGDDSDDED
+3329 SGDDSDDEE

-3352 PIGGVPLV
+3352 PIGGVPLA

-3387 ALKHMENFLRATKK
+3387 TLKHMENFLKATKK

-3416 RTSVPVP
+3416 RTSIPVP

>member
-1 MDEEILGSVLHGIKP
+1 MDEEILGSVLRGIKP
-16 KDYTPIQVRPTPE
+16 KDYTPIQVRPIPE

-57 NGFADAVE
+57 GGFTDTVE

-171 KNREAAA
+171 KSREAAA

-202 DTSTH
+202 DTGTH
-207 FAGTAYEAGQALD
+207 FVGTAYEAGQALD
-220 AQSELMYKAS
+220 AQSELMYKAA
-230 IGEISDEEVEKAIPD
+230 IGEISDEEVEKAIPG

-280 MRGAAEILAP
+280 MRGAAEIIAP
-290 IAPLAQPILAATGA
+290 IAPLAQPILAATKTNLPQIATLGAASAASAVGATGAVAGA

-337 DWRTKKDKNG
+337 DWRAKKDKNG

-376 LALKGITKVW
+376 LALKGITRVW

-416 IGYGAKQFVK
+416 IGYGAKQFAK

-438 SLSADMDTNLFGKET
+438 SLSSDLDTRFFGKEK

-468 EAVPSVVGVS
+468 EAVPSVVGMS

-518 QKLIDLRSESS
+518 QKLMDLRSESS

-654 ASEKILNDHFSE
+654 ATEKILNDHFSD

-693 KTILQEAKDTW
+693 KTILQEAKDAW
-704 GKLTGVKELQNYME
+704 GKLTGVKELQDYME

-724 ATTSNEKGV
+724 ANTSNEKGV

-741 KDRVHLRV
+741 KDRVHLRI

-761 AYGRV
+761 AYGRA

-788 DELKAAI
+788 EESKVAI

-837 YKPLLEEIKTAGNG
+837 YKPLLEEIKAAGNG
-851 AVTKAARDSALI
+851 AVTKAARDSALV

-887 KSWEST
+887 EVAGIREGAYGMAAFEIRKAGATKVSQLLERIDKGISHSAIRFTDDNGVSWAGERIPHIRKHLTDEEIQDLSEHLGTIEDYAPSDWQDGDYKGQHEGKHYVVKVKGAKGTYYAVLSFAENGKIWIATAVNDKQSNQYKKEIGAFHAEMLTDKAAASDSHQNAPIPLLSLQEKIGIVKKSA
-893 RKPYHQMAG
+893 YHQMAG
-902 EHARNAP
+902 GYAHNV
-909 LDKLEVAKKMEE
+909 LSGKL
-921 EEASPEEIW
+921 
-930 DATGWMRGPEGEWR
+930 T
-944 FEIPDYLE
+944 
-952 NIHLDRLSE
+952 N
-961 EPRYID
+961 
-967 EIYDN
+967 
-972 HDLYEAYPELRDV
+972 
-985 TIRVA
+985 
-990 DLKTEYNG
+990 
-998 EHAGANGLTI
+998 
-1008 GDIITIDRSHAAK
+1008 
-1021 NDTDV
+1021 
-1026 KKIIIHELQ
+1026 
-1035 HVIQNEFERGFS
+1035 
-1047 KGGTPKTAKAAMQET
+1047 
-1062 LKMLRRALEDESNG
+1062 
-1076 SKAAEDYVKVSKKIF
+1076 
-1091 EEKDFT
+1091 KD
-1097 KGLLLMAEKSKI
+1097 MAE
-1109 GKALIHEKKA
+1109 
-1119 ELDLIISEIITINT
+1119 
-1133 AIREGTDYDAYRR
+1133 R
-1146 LGGEAESFMIEER
+1146 
-1159 AKEEER
+1159 
-1165 RTYYARHFSEIL
+1165 
-1177 DDYYKMTQT
+1177 
-1186 LTKNE
+1186 
-1191 ENKLDELHRKEDAR
+1191 
-1205 DKYLK
+1205 
-1210 DPNHDQAEGIRM
+1210 
-1222 MKEIVMLKKAIPDEQ
+1222 
-1237 IIKLEKCREAY
+1237 
-1248 KQLDNLQKRAPMP
+1248 
-1261 TYNRDNRYGYAVV
+1261 
-1274 NFGGGVF
+1274 
-1281 PLAQREMIE
+1281 
-1290 KSMAEKQLDADEKSF
+1290 QLDADEKSF

-1405 IPMELERKKGNYEV
+1405 VPMELERKKGNYEV

-1438 VWFQKQLQEGKLEYA
+1438 AWFQKQLQEGKLEYA
-1453 NRKKAIDWISSEQP
+1453 NRKKATDWISSEQP
-1467 QWLIP
+1467 HWLIP

-1485 ANEEDLVKMKS
+1485 ANEEDLVKLKS
-1496 ENPAYYQT
+1496 ENPTYYQT
-1504 AADKNLVAMHNI
+1504 AADKDLVVYHNVSTGK
-1516 DLGNLA
+1516 LRE
-1522 AAIKLGGLPVPSI
+1522 AIKLGGLPMPSLAI
-1535 AVTKKQ
+1535 TKRDI
-1541 TPYTGF
+1541 PF
-1547 GDATLIMKKDT
+1547 GDFGEITLIGDKDMI
-1558 VDPSKTPV
+1558 DPRKSRSNEV
-1566 FSRDAWTGV
+1566 FSRDAYTVRKPVVNYEAPAKIDSDAFHKKYEETRKFLKKNSIDVGV
-1575 FPKVIRLANMKRLT
+1575 INFSFYDGEESLAAMENNI
-1589 SFVEK
+1589 
-1594 AIEPLQKELPR
+1594 AI
-1605 EAADY
+1605 
-1610 GDIYDSYILR
+1610 
-1620 NANNKNG
+1620 
-1627 DVQEMLEDSLNS
+1627 
-1639 AGYKYYFLKTINKEP
+1639 KYYYVKNVLKKDIPIKERTVTPSVRSERLFKECP
-1654 KLKWRKKG
+1654 KLIHALKSSKVKKG
-1662 LSKELID
+1662 DFSEVDQAARPYFDEMRQDIAMGKGLVGRSKRALTKWTTNGHINE
-1669 HPEILQACQWL
+1669 E
-1680 EKKYGKQGL
+1680 GV
-1689 KELLHEG
+1689 KELLLRLSTYEEDKKKKPYKEVDRQDFVKDLRKTIEEAGIERFTAFVRSEFDSLYKDRYLWDNGKKYAFNIDNIVKLMKKYRGTNNEG
-1696 PFAMLEESTDL
+1696 PGGINYGFNSLLAFLSKKFTSIRDIKNHESLLAPNKKELARYKKAEDMYNRLIDEAAELRGSYGMDLDMDLAELMKDTRDGKKDLHGFPEDKKFLQHIKDFL
-1707 KEANDLIVNELSKK
+1707 KEADKV
-1721 PEGNES
+1721 
-1727 PFLKRVHKRQQAR
+1727 
-1740 LVNGET
+1740 T
-1746 LHSLLSDYLERDRKV
+1746 TDY
-1761 FEEESFKQ
+1761 FE
-1769 QLDKRIKANQNTF
+1769 
-1782 NAWKESFRDEMLG
+1782 
-1795 ESVIR
+1795 
-1800 DSGKPADLENIVDAM
+1800 GKPARKVTFDEFSGAVIPKGTSEETVNFLESQGIVV
-1815 LGNLKNAQKGFAG
+1815 
-1828 FGIGNIIASSAKK
+1828 
-1841 IESFGEMHREA
+1841 RE
-1852 DRNMDESTN
+1852 
-1861 IETGLDKSEQY
+1861 
-1872 TKVKDEIIDFTDR
+1872 
-1885 MAEAYKWEDSWES
+1885 
-1898 CSDAS
+1898 
-1903 QVLMSMMSGKTFKAS
+1903 
-1918 ARKFGFTYSA
+1918 
-1928 ALEKQAKE
+1928 
-1936 IIKEVKDLPAK
+1936 
-1947 YFEAKPQRAVRF
+1947 
-1959 SEVAAAVMP
+1959 
-1968 KNASKE
+1968 
-1974 IKDYLR
+1974 
-1980 AQGVTIRLYDP
+1980 YDQDV
-1991 RIEGDRER
+1991 EGDREAKAKELGQKLN
-1999 VTNSAQDRVK
+1999 V
-2009 QYFQEGSNYQGSYD
+2009 YFQNKYQGSYD
-2023 RNTNVIELFDGAN
+2023 RNANVIELFDGAN

-2065 YFNGD
+2065 YFNGG
-2070 TAKARAALKSMQG
+2070 TAKARAALKGMQG
-2083 DLSAIRSWAAFSEDH
+2083 DLSTIRSWTAFSEDH

-2121 KNGAMERWMQERF
+2121 KAGAMERWMQERF

-2167 KTAKSLGNV
+2167 KTAKNLGNV

-2188 MISTED
+2188 MISTEA

-2293 RDKFL
+2293 RDEFL

-2321 RWNKHIEEMVQHYRE
+2321 RWNKHIEEMMQHYRE

-2412 TEIDKQTDVIAKSE
+2412 TEVDKQTDVIAKSE

-2454 GENKS
+2454 GENQS

-2515 SRDTMRFDMR
+2515 SRDAMRFDMR

-2530 ARNTLGGERLSHAT
+2530 ARNTLGGEKLSHAT

-2605 KVTTPLLNE
+2605 KVTTSLLNE

-2664 DENGQER
+2664 DESGQER
-2671 PFNWRWLAIEMNPM
+2671 PFNWRWLAVEMNPM
-2685 QAMDNENYFAED
+2685 QAMDDDRYMAED

-2710 TALKLKDLTMDQ
+2710 SPMKLKDLTMDQ

-2746 GTSFDEASQKIHDEI
+2746 GTSFDDAAQKIHDEI

-2771 PGLKNQTATSLDRL
+2771 PGLKNQTATGLDRL
-2785 ETKIHSLIKDITL
+2785 GTKIHSLIKDITL

-2861 DERGRPVSY
+2861 DERGKPVSY

-2917 DKDWDFVESVW
+2917 DKDWDFVEKVW
-2928 EHLNSY
+2928 DHLNSY

-2951 KVQGEDFTLKSGRI
+2951 KVQGEDFTLKSGRV
-2965 IHGQYYRIKYD
+2965 IHGAYYRIKYD

-3011 RAGTSSGQ
+3011 RAGASGGQ

-3134 KAVGDFYFHGNIIE
+3134 KAVGDFYFHGNIVE
-3148 QRRFIQDK
+3148 QRRFIQTK

-3209 VTDEM
+3209 ATDEM
-3214 FSMPE
+3214 FSLPE
-3219 WLYTY
+3219 WLFTY
-3224 KNAMAVM
+3224 KRAMAAM
-3231 EVDGKLTREEMDAE
+3231 EIEGKLNRDEMDAE

-3269 IRKNGILA
+3269 TRKNGILA

-3297 YILYDK
+3297 YTLYDK
-3303 GDVKPLLAATWYWW
+3303 GDVKPLLAVTWYWW
-3317 ILGALVETVLRE
+3317 ILGALVETTLRE

-3387 ALKHMENFLRATKK
+3387 TLKHMENFLKATKK

-3416 RTSVPVP
+3416 RTSIPVP

>member
-1 MDEEILGSVLHGIKP
+1 MDEEILGSVLNGIKP

-29 FGGIQLTEEQQAKKD
+29 FGGIQLTEEQKAKKD
-44 NMESVK
+44 NMESVE

-57 NGFADAVE
+57 GGFTDTVE

-202 DTSTH
+202 DTGTH
-207 FAGTAYEAGQALD
+207 FVGTAYEAGQALD

-230 IGEISDEEVEKAIPD
+230 IGEISDEEVEKAVPG

-290 IAPLAQPILAATGA
+290 IAPLAQPILAATKTNLPQIATLGAASAASAVGATGAVAGA

-310 ALAGLI
+310 ALTGLI

-438 SLSADMDTNLFGKET
+438 SLSADMDTSLFGKE
-453 VPVREM
+453 PIPMREM

-468 EAVPSVVGVS
+468 EAVPSVVGMS

-493 KRIAGLSEMKDAVIE
+493 KRITGLSEMKDAVIE

-518 QKLIDLRSESS
+518 QKLMDLRSESS

-654 ASEKILNDHFSE
+654 AAEKILNDHFSD

-693 KTILQEAKDTW
+693 KTILQEAKDAW
-704 GKLTGVKELQNYME
+704 GKLTGVKELQDYME

-724 ATTSNEKGV
+724 ANFSNEKGV

-761 AYGRV
+761 TYGRA

-788 DELKAAI
+788 DESKAAI

-822 LIAQTLLDPETYEEA
+822 LIAQILLDPETYEEA
-837 YKPLLEEIKTAGNG
+837 YKPLLEEIKAAGNG
-851 AVTKAARDSALI
+851 AVTKAARDSALV

-887 KSWEST
+887 EVVGIREGAYGMAAFDVSRSGISSVSQFMDRIKAGKAAGEKPNKIRYTGKFGVSYSEEQVSHATILHRGHVLTKEQMDDIENHLDVLHNPALSSRGDALSGRYHGKSVLCRIDGDLGSYYVVLEVSNDNGVVWFKTGMAGGKESIDKIIAEHSAGSLSYKDAGT
-893 RKPYHQMAG
+893 TSQNNSAITIDSLPNALGIVKKDAYHQMAG
-902 EHARNAP
+902 EYAHNV
-909 LDKLEVAKKMEE
+909 LSSKSTKK
-921 EEASPEEIW
+921 
-930 DATGWMRGPEGEWR
+930 G
-944 FEIPDYLE
+944 
-952 NIHLDRLSE
+952 
-961 EPRYID
+961 
-967 EIYDN
+967 
-972 HDLYEAYPELRDV
+972 
-985 TIRVA
+985 
-990 DLKTEYNG
+990 
-998 EHAGANGLTI
+998 
-1008 GDIITIDRSHAAK
+1008 
-1021 NDTDV
+1021 
-1026 KKIIIHELQ
+1026 
-1035 HVIQNEFERGFS
+1035 
-1047 KGGTPKTAKAAMQET
+1047 
-1062 LKMLRRALEDESNG
+1062 
-1076 SKAAEDYVKVSKKIF
+1076 
-1091 EEKDFT
+1091 
-1097 KGLLLMAEKSKI
+1097 MAE
-1109 GKALIHEKKA
+1109 
-1119 ELDLIISEIITINT
+1119 
-1133 AIREGTDYDAYRR
+1133 
-1146 LGGEAESFMIEER
+1146 
-1159 AKEEER
+1159 
-1165 RTYYARHFSEIL
+1165 
-1177 DDYYKMTQT
+1177 Q
-1186 LTKNE
+1186 
-1191 ENKLDELHRKEDAR
+1191 
-1205 DKYLK
+1205 
-1210 DPNHDQAEGIRM
+1210 
-1222 MKEIVMLKKAIPDEQ
+1222 
-1237 IIKLEKCREAY
+1237 
-1248 KQLDNLQKRAPMP
+1248 
-1261 TYNRDNRYGYAVV
+1261 
-1274 NFGGGVF
+1274 
-1281 PLAQREMIE
+1281 
-1290 KSMAEKQLDADEKSF
+1290 QLDADEKSF
-1305 ADSVDRFMAGKIS
+1305 ADSVDRFIAGKEKS
-1318 TDTIQVMR
+1318 PMVRVMT
-1326 TPLVMRLV
+1326 TPLVLKLT

-1340 VEISVSDLKKV
+1340 VEIAKTDLEKI
-1351 LVDKHTDIT
+1351 LNGKHAGDMT
-1360 PDIMKQI
+1360 PEIMKQL
-1367 PRALTDPMM
+1367 PRALTNPIM
-1376 IFSTYSGKNGEVRKV
+1376 IFKSYTGPNGEERRVV
-1391 IVLELKDKN
+1391 VVDLKDNN

-1405 IPMELERKKGNYEV
+1405 VPFELKVTTRKNYEI
-1419 NQITSAY
+1419 NRIASAY
-1426 GKTDKKTRRTSF
+1426 GKTKKKSKNPSYE
-1438 VWFQKQLQEGKLEYA
+1438 WFNSQLDEGNLLYV
-1453 NRKKAIDWISSEQP
+1453 NRKKAINEILQRSPNWPMPE
-1467 QWLIP
+1467 
-1472 KEKVDNLLSAPNV
+1472 EKVDNLLSAPNV
-1485 ANEEDLVKMKS
+1485 ANEEDLVKLKS
-1496 ENPAYYQT
+1496 ENPTYYQT
-1504 AADKNLVAMHNI
+1504 AADKDLVVYHNVSTGK
-1516 DLGNLA
+1516 LRE
-1522 AAIKLGGLPVPSI
+1522 AIKLGGLPMPSLAI
-1535 AVTKKQ
+1535 TKRDI
-1541 TPYTGF
+1541 PF
-1547 GDATLIMKKDT
+1547 GDFGEITLIGSKDMI
-1558 VDPSKTPV
+1558 DPRKSRANEV
-1566 FSRDAWTGV
+1566 FSRDAYTVRKPVINYEEPAERDQKAFHEKFQKASDELKRKGVEVRKINFPAYTGEEALARMENDEV
-1575 FPKVIRLANMKRLT
+1575 VKYYYVKNVLKKDVSIKYETIVPNYPHKEFFEKYPDILMALKDPKVKEKYFSDLDKACQPYIEDLKEKIRN
-1589 SFVEK
+1589 
-1594 AIEPLQKELPR
+1594 
-1605 EAADY
+1605 
-1610 GDIYDSYILR
+1610 
-1620 NANNKNG
+1620 
-1627 DVQEMLEDSLNS
+1627 
-1639 AGYKYYFLKTINKEP
+1639 
-1654 KLKWRKKG
+1654 KKG
-1662 LSKELID
+1662 LLALNKRRLAWLQKDGHVSSEAAITLSEWAGEYEKGRKASGKKIVDKSSFDQALQKTIEEDGIDKFISFVRSEFDNLYKERYLWDNGKKYAFNIDNIVKLMKKYRGTNNEGAGGINYGFNSLLAFLPKKFTSVRDIKNHESSLASNKKELTQYKKAEAMYNRLID
-1669 HPEILQACQWL
+1669 EAAELRGSYGMDLDMDLAGLMKDTRDGKIDLHGFPEDKKFLQHI
-1680 EKKYGKQGL
+1680 KD
-1689 KELLHEG
+1689 
-1696 PFAMLEESTDL
+1696 FL
-1707 KEANDLIVNELSKK
+1707 KEAD
-1721 PEGNES
+1721 
-1727 PFLKRVHKRQQAR
+1727 
-1740 LVNGET
+1740 
-1746 LHSLLSDYLERDRKV
+1746 KV
-1761 FEEESFKQ
+1761 
-1769 QLDKRIKANQNTF
+1769 T
-1782 NAWKESFRDEMLG
+1782 
-1795 ESVIR
+1795 
-1800 DSGKPADLENIVDAM
+1800 
-1815 LGNLKNAQKGFAG
+1815 
-1828 FGIGNIIASSAKK
+1828 
-1841 IESFGEMHREA
+1841 
-1852 DRNMDESTN
+1852 
-1861 IETGLDKSEQY
+1861 
-1872 TKVKDEIIDFTDR
+1872 TD
-1885 MAEAYKWEDSWES
+1885 
-1898 CSDAS
+1898 
-1903 QVLMSMMSGKTFKAS
+1903 
-1918 ARKFGFTYSA
+1918 
-1928 ALEKQAKE
+1928 
-1936 IIKEVKDLPAK
+1936 
-1947 YFEAKPQRAVRF
+1947 YFEAKPARKVTFDEFFGAVI
-1959 SEVAAAVMP
+1959 P
-1968 KNASKE
+1968 KGTPEETVNFLES
-1974 IKDYLR
+1974 
-1980 AQGVTIRLYDP
+1980 QGIVVREYDQDV
-1991 RIEGDRER
+1991 EGDREAKAKELGQKLN
-1999 VTNSAQDRVK
+1999 V
-2009 QYFQEGSNYQGSYD
+2009 YFQNKYQGSYD
-2023 RNTNVIELFDGAN
+2023 RNANVIELFDGAN
-2036 ESTVIHEGA
+2036 ESTIIHEGA
-2045 HMFLSMLENMS
+2045 HMFLSMLEDMS

-2070 TAKARAALKSMQG
+2070 TVKARAALKSMQG
-2083 DLSAIRSWAAFSEDH
+2083 DLSTIRSWAAFSEDH

-2121 KNGAMERWMQERF
+2121 KAGAMERWMQERF

-2188 MISTED
+2188 MISTEA

-2268 SLGEENEIYQIETI
+2268 SLGENEIYQIETI

-2293 RDKFL
+2293 RDEFL
-2298 QMAGFTEKDLKE
+2298 QMAGLTEKDLKE

-2412 TEIDKQTDVIAKSE
+2412 TEVDKQTDVIAKSE

-2446 KAEAAAAK
+2446 KAEAAAVK

-2515 SRDTMRFDMR
+2515 SRDAMRFDMR

-2530 ARNTLGGERLSHAT
+2530 ARNTLGGEKLSHAT

-2629 SRTDKPVL
+2629 SRTDKPVM

-2664 DENGQER
+2664 DESGQER
-2671 PFNWRWLAIEMNPM
+2671 PFNWRWLAVEMNPM
-2685 QAMDNENYFAED
+2685 QAMDDDRYMAED

-2703 RSAFEGS
+2703 RSAFDGS
-2710 TALKLKDLTMDQ
+2710 SPLKLKDLTMNQ

-2771 PGLKNQTATSLDRL
+2771 PGLKNQTATNLDRL
-2785 ETKIHSLIKDITL
+2785 GTKIHSLIKDITL

-2808 SAAEYFYK
+2808 SATEYFYK

-2854 KLYTVGL
+2854 KLYTIGL
-2861 DERGRPVSY
+2861 DERGKPVSY

-2885 SNRERLIETLW
+2885 SNRARLIETLW

-2965 IHGQYYRIKYD
+2965 IHGAYYRIKYD

-3011 RAGTSSGQ
+3011 RAGASGGQ

-3057 VAAIENTAGP
+3057 VTAIENAAGP

-3148 QRRFIQDK
+3148 QRRFIQTK

-3209 VTDEM
+3209 ATDEM
-3214 FSMPE
+3214 FSLPE
-3219 WLYTY
+3219 WLFTY
-3224 KNAMAVM
+3224 KRAMAAM
-3231 EVDGKLTREEMDAE
+3231 EIEGKLNRDEMDAE

-3260 NETKDQTSF
+3260 NETKDQSSF

-3292 FIRAG
+3292 FIRTG
-3297 YILYDK
+3297 YTLYDK

-3317 ILGALVETVLRE
+3317 ILGALVETTLRE

-3387 ALKHMENFLRATKK
+3387 TLKHMENFLKATKK

-3416 RTSVPVP
+3416 RTSIPVP

>member
-57 NGFADAVE
+57 GGFTDTVE

-178 QGAAVYTM
+178 KGAAVYTM

-202 DTSTH
+202 DTGTH
-207 FAGTAYEAGQALD
+207 FVGTAYKAGQVLD

-230 IGEISDEEVEKAIPD
+230 IGAISDEEVEKAIPD
-245 LMNAQK
+245 LMNVQK

-280 MRGAAEILAP
+280 MRGAAEILSP
-290 IAPLAQPILAATGA
+290 IAPLAQPILAATKTNLPQIATLGAASAASAVGATGAVAGA

-310 ALAGLI
+310 ALTGLI

-322 VFTGTYRAEA
+322 VFVGTYRAEA

-416 IGYGAKQFVK
+416 IGYGAKQFAK

-438 SLSADMDTNLFGKET
+438 SLSADMDTSLFGKET

-468 EAVPSVVGVS
+468 EAVPSVVGMS
-478 IGGAALAGAGAHRAM
+478 IGGAALAGTGAHRAM
-493 KRIAGLSEMKDAVIE
+493 KRITGLSEMKDAVIE

-518 QKLIDLRSESS
+518 QKLMDLRSESS
-529 LYKKAPETYRKTLQ
+529 LYKKAPETYQKTLQ
-543 NQLDHTGSGT
+543 NQLDRTGSGT

-595 EVETGKYMQTATPET
+595 EVETGKYMQTASHET
-610 HEALSDYTTMDKG
+610 HDALSDYTTMDKG

-628 AIREERQRMKDM
+628 AIREERQRTKDM

-666 DTDIGRE
+666 DTDTGRE

-693 KTILQEAKDTW
+693 KTILQEAKDAW
-704 GKLTGVKELQNYME
+704 GKLTGVKELQDYME

-724 ATTSNEKGV
+724 ANFSNEKGV

-761 AYGRV
+761 AYGRA

-788 DELKAAI
+788 EESKTAI

-837 YKPLLEEIKTAGNG
+837 YKPLLEEIKAAGNG
-851 AVTKAARDSALI
+851 AVTKAARDSALV

-887 KSWEST
+887 EVVGIREGAYGMAAFDVSRSGISSVSQFMDRIKAGKAAGEKPNKIRYTGKFGVSYSEEQVSHATILHRGHVLTKEQMDDIENHLDVLHNPALSSRGDALSGRYHGKSVLCRIDGDLGSYYVVLEVSNDNGVVWFKTGMAGGKESIDKIIAEHSAGSLSYKDAGT
-893 RKPYHQMAG
+893 TSQNNSAITIDSLPNALGIVKKDAYHQMAG
-902 EHARNAP
+902 EYAHNV
-909 LDKLEVAKKMEE
+909 LSSKSTKK
-921 EEASPEEIW
+921 
-930 DATGWMRGPEGEWR
+930 G
-944 FEIPDYLE
+944 
-952 NIHLDRLSE
+952 
-961 EPRYID
+961 
-967 EIYDN
+967 
-972 HDLYEAYPELRDV
+972 
-985 TIRVA
+985 
-990 DLKTEYNG
+990 
-998 EHAGANGLTI
+998 
-1008 GDIITIDRSHAAK
+1008 
-1021 NDTDV
+1021 
-1026 KKIIIHELQ
+1026 
-1035 HVIQNEFERGFS
+1035 
-1047 KGGTPKTAKAAMQET
+1047 
-1062 LKMLRRALEDESNG
+1062 
-1076 SKAAEDYVKVSKKIF
+1076 
-1091 EEKDFT
+1091 
-1097 KGLLLMAEKSKI
+1097 MAE
-1109 GKALIHEKKA
+1109 
-1119 ELDLIISEIITINT
+1119 
-1133 AIREGTDYDAYRR
+1133 
-1146 LGGEAESFMIEER
+1146 
-1159 AKEEER
+1159 
-1165 RTYYARHFSEIL
+1165 
-1177 DDYYKMTQT
+1177 Q
-1186 LTKNE
+1186 
-1191 ENKLDELHRKEDAR
+1191 
-1205 DKYLK
+1205 
-1210 DPNHDQAEGIRM
+1210 
-1222 MKEIVMLKKAIPDEQ
+1222 
-1237 IIKLEKCREAY
+1237 
-1248 KQLDNLQKRAPMP
+1248 
-1261 TYNRDNRYGYAVV
+1261 
-1274 NFGGGVF
+1274 
-1281 PLAQREMIE
+1281 
-1290 KSMAEKQLDADEKSF
+1290 QLDADEKSF
-1305 ADSVDRFMAGKIS
+1305 ADSVDRFIAGKEKS
-1318 TDTIQVMR
+1318 PMVRVMT
-1326 TPLVMRLV
+1326 TPLVLKLT

-1340 VEISVSDLKKV
+1340 VEIAKTDLEKI
-1351 LVDKHTDIT
+1351 LNGKHAGDMT
-1360 PDIMKQI
+1360 PEIMKQL
-1367 PRALTDPMM
+1367 PRALTNPIM
-1376 IFSTYSGKNGEVRKV
+1376 IFKSYTGPNGEERRVV
-1391 IVLELKDKN
+1391 VVDLKDNN

-1405 IPMELERKKGNYEV
+1405 VPFELKATNTERRYIV
-1419 NQITSAY
+1419 NRIVSVY
-1426 GKTDKKTRRTSF
+1426 GKTGKRTRTPSYE
-1438 VWFQKQLQEGKLEYA
+1438 WFGRQLENGNLLYA
-1453 NRKKAIDWISSEQP
+1453 NRKKAINEILQRSPNWP
-1467 QWLIP
+1467 IP
-1472 KEKVDNLLSAPNV
+1472 EEKVDNLLSAPNV
-1485 ANEEDLVKMKS
+1485 ANEEDLVKLKS
-1496 ENPAYYQT
+1496 ENPTYYQT
-1504 AADKNLVAMHNI
+1504 AADKDLVVYHNVSAGK
-1516 DLGNLA
+1516 LRE
-1522 AAIKLGGLPVPSI
+1522 AIKLGGLPMPSLAI
-1535 AVTKKQ
+1535 TKRDI
-1541 TPYTGF
+1541 PF
-1547 GDATLIMKKDT
+1547 GDFGEITLIGDKDMI
-1558 VDPSKTPV
+1558 DPRKSRSNEV
-1566 FSRDAWTGV
+1566 FSRDAYTVRKPVVNYEVPAKIDSDAFHKKYEETRKFLKKNSIDVGEIN
-1575 FPKVIRLANMKRLT
+1575 FSFYDGEESLAAMENNI
-1589 SFVEK
+1589 
-1594 AIEPLQKELPR
+1594 AI
-1605 EAADY
+1605 
-1610 GDIYDSYILR
+1610 
-1620 NANNKNG
+1620 
-1627 DVQEMLEDSLNS
+1627 
-1639 AGYKYYFLKTINKEP
+1639 KYYYVKNVLKKDIPIKERTVTP
-1654 KLKWRKKG
+1654 PVRGERLFKEYPELIHALKSSKVKKG
-1662 LSKELID
+1662 DFSEVDQAARPYFDEMRQDIAMGKGLVGRSKRVLTKWTTNGHINE
-1669 HPEILQACQWL
+1669 E
-1680 EKKYGKQGL
+1680 GV
-1689 KELLHEG
+1689 KELLLRLSAYEEDKKKKPYKEVDRQDFVKDLRKTIEEAGIERFTAFVRSEFDSLYKDRYLWDNGKKYAFNIDNIVKLMKKYRGTNNEG
-1696 PFAMLEESTDL
+1696 PGGINYGF
-1707 KEANDLIVNELSKK
+1707 N
-1721 PEGNES
+1721 
-1727 PFLKRVHKRQQAR
+1727 
-1740 LVNGET
+1740 
-1746 LHSLLSDYLERDRKV
+1746 SLLAFLSQK
-1761 FEEESFKQ
+1761 FTS
-1769 QLDKRIKANQNTF
+1769 
-1782 NAWKESFRDEMLG
+1782 
-1795 ESVIR
+1795 IR
-1800 DSGKPADLENIVDAM
+1800 DIKNHESLLAPNKKELARYKKAEDMYNRLIDEAAELRGSYGMDLDMNLAELMKDTRDGKKDLHGFPED
-1815 LGNLKNAQKGFAG
+1815 QKFLQHIKD
-1828 FGIGNIIASSAKK
+1828 FL
-1841 IESFGEMHREA
+1841 REA
-1852 DRNMDESTN
+1852 D
-1861 IETGLDKSEQY
+1861 
-1872 TKVKDEIIDFTDR
+1872 KVTTD
-1885 MAEAYKWEDSWES
+1885 
-1898 CSDAS
+1898 
-1903 QVLMSMMSGKTFKAS
+1903 
-1918 ARKFGFTYSA
+1918 
-1928 ALEKQAKE
+1928 
-1936 IIKEVKDLPAK
+1936 
-1947 YFEAKPQRAVRF
+1947 YFEAKPARKVTFDEFSCAVIPKGT
-1959 SEVAAAVMP
+1959 SEETV
-1968 KNASKE
+1968 NFLES
-1974 IKDYLR
+1974 
-1980 AQGVTIRLYDP
+1980 QGIVVREYDQDV
-1991 RIEGDRER
+1991 EGDREAKAKELGQKLN
-1999 VTNSAQDRVK
+1999 V
-2009 QYFQEGSNYQGSYD
+2009 YFQSKYQGSYD
-2023 RNTNVIELFDGAN
+2023 RSANVIELFDGAN

-2045 HMFLSMLENMS
+2045 HMFLSMLENMT
-2056 QMSEENVAT
+2056 QMSEGDIAA

-2070 TAKARAALKSMQG
+2070 ARKARNALKSMQG
-2083 DLSAIRSWAAFSEDH
+2083 DLSTIRSWAAFSEDH
-2098 LSEYKGTILE
+2098 LSEYKGTVLE
-2108 KEFTKYAEDIRAG
+2108 KEFTRYAEDIRAG
-2121 KNGAMERWMQERF
+2121 KAGAMERWMQERF

-2188 MISTED
+2188 MISTEA

-2208 DKTVNVNQSELGNLK
+2208 DKAIDVNQSELGNLK

-2243 MVREEAIENFKA
+2243 MVKEEAIEKFRA
-2255 SISSEEERTSFIE
+2255 SISSEEEHMKFLQA
-2268 SLGEENEIYQIETI
+2268 LGEENEIYQIESI

-2293 RDKFL
+2293 QEDFL
-2298 QMAGFTEKDLKE
+2298 KMAGLTEKELKE
-2310 KLRAAG
+2310 KLAAAG

-2321 RWNKHIEEMVQHYRE
+2321 RWSKHIEEMMQHYRE

-2357 MAKKSRIEAMLLE
+2357 MTRKSRIEAMLLE

-2446 KAEAAAAK
+2446 KAEAAAVK

-2515 SRDTMRFDMR
+2515 SRDAMRFDMR

-2530 ARNTLGGERLSHAT
+2530 ARNTLGGEKLSHAT

-2629 SRTDKPVL
+2629 SRTDKPVM

-2664 DENGQER
+2664 DESGQER
-2671 PFNWRWLAIEMNPM
+2671 PFNWRWLAVEMNPM
-2685 QAMDNENYFAED
+2685 QAMDDDRYMAED

-2703 RSAFEGS
+2703 RSAFDGS
-2710 TALKLKDLTMDQ
+2710 SPLKLKDLTMNQ

-2771 PGLKNQTATSLDRL
+2771 PGLKNQTATNLDRL
-2785 ETKIHSLIKDITL
+2785 GTKIHSLIKDITL

-2808 SAAEYFYK
+2808 SATEYFYK

-2861 DERGRPVSY
+2861 DERGKPVSY

-2917 DKDWDFVESVW
+2917 DKDWDFVEKVW
-2928 EHLNSY
+2928 DHLNSY

-2951 KVQGEDFTLKSGRI
+2951 KVKGEDFTLKSGRV

-3011 RAGTSSGQ
+3011 RAGASGGQ

-3057 VAAIENTAGP
+3057 VSAIENTAGP

-3134 KAVGDFYFHGNIIE
+3134 KAVGDFYFHGNIKE
-3148 QRRFIQDK
+3148 QRVFIQSK

-3176 LPVGKNESEFR
+3176 LPVGKNESELR

-3209 VTDEM
+3209 ATDEM
-3214 FSMPE
+3214 FSLPE

-3245 AVRLADKAVRETFGS
+3245 AVRLADKAVQETFGS

-3269 IRKNGILA
+3269 TRKNGLIA
-3277 QMTTFYSYTNLVTNQ
+3277 QMTTFFSYTNLVTNQ
-3292 FIRAG
+3292 FIRTG

-3303 GDVKPLLAATWYWW
+3303 GDVKPLIAATWYWW
-3317 ILGALVETVLRE
+3317 ILGALVETTLRE

-3352 PIGGVPLV
+3352 PIGGVPLA
-3360 REAVPWTV
+3360 REALPWTV
-3368 DFFTGKS
+3368 DFFVGKS

-3387 ALKHMENFLRATKK
+3387 MLKHLENFLKAAKK

-3416 RTSVPVP
+3416 RTSIPVP

>member
-1 MDEEILGSVLHGIKP
+1 MDEEILGSVLRGIKP

-57 NGFADAVE
+57 GGFTDTVG

-202 DTSTH
+202 ETGAH

-230 IGEISDEEVEKAIPD
+230 IGEISDEEVEKAIPG

-280 MRGAAEILAP
+280 MRGAAEIIAP
-290 IAPLAQPILAATGA
+290 IAPLAQPILAATKTNLPQIATLGAASAAGAVGATGAVAGA

-356 IGHAKRVGRINAA
+356 IGHAKRVGVINAA
-369 IETGAWE
+369 IEAGAME

-438 SLSADMDTNLFGKET
+438 SLSADIDTSLFGKE
-453 VPVREM
+453 PIPMRKM
-459 MGNALDAMI
+459 MRNALDAMI
-468 EAVPSVVGVS
+468 EAVPSVVGMS

-493 KRIAGLSEMKDAVIE
+493 KRITGLSEMKDAVIE

-518 QKLIDLRSESS
+518 QKLMDLRSESS

-654 ASEKILNDHFSE
+654 ATEKILNDHFSD

-693 KTILQEAKDTW
+693 KTILQEAKDAW
-704 GKLTGVKELQNYME
+704 GKLTGVKELQDYME

-724 ATTSNEKGV
+724 ANTSNKKGV

-761 AYGRV
+761 AYGRA

-788 DELKAAI
+788 EESKAAI

-822 LIAQTLLDPETYEEA
+822 LIAQTLLDPETYEEV
-837 YKPLLEEIKTAGNG
+837 YKPLLEEIKAVGNG
-851 AVTKAARDSALI
+851 AVNKAARDSALV
-863 LAKLAENFH
+863 LAKIAENFH

-887 KSWEST
+887 EVVGINKEA
-893 RKPYHQMAG
+893 YHQMAG
-902 EHARNAP
+902 EYAHNV
-909 LDKLEVAKKMEE
+909 LSGKSTKK
-921 EEASPEEIW
+921 
-930 DATGWMRGPEGEWR
+930 D
-944 FEIPDYLE
+944 
-952 NIHLDRLSE
+952 
-961 EPRYID
+961 
-967 EIYDN
+967 
-972 HDLYEAYPELRDV
+972 
-985 TIRVA
+985 
-990 DLKTEYNG
+990 
-998 EHAGANGLTI
+998 
-1008 GDIITIDRSHAAK
+1008 
-1021 NDTDV
+1021 
-1026 KKIIIHELQ
+1026 
-1035 HVIQNEFERGFS
+1035 
-1047 KGGTPKTAKAAMQET
+1047 
-1062 LKMLRRALEDESNG
+1062 
-1076 SKAAEDYVKVSKKIF
+1076 
-1091 EEKDFT
+1091 
-1097 KGLLLMAEKSKI
+1097 MAE
-1109 GKALIHEKKA
+1109 
-1119 ELDLIISEIITINT
+1119 
-1133 AIREGTDYDAYRR
+1133 R
-1146 LGGEAESFMIEER
+1146 
-1159 AKEEER
+1159 
-1165 RTYYARHFSEIL
+1165 
-1177 DDYYKMTQT
+1177 
-1186 LTKNE
+1186 
-1191 ENKLDELHRKEDAR
+1191 
-1205 DKYLK
+1205 
-1210 DPNHDQAEGIRM
+1210 
-1222 MKEIVMLKKAIPDEQ
+1222 
-1237 IIKLEKCREAY
+1237 
-1248 KQLDNLQKRAPMP
+1248 
-1261 TYNRDNRYGYAVV
+1261 
-1274 NFGGGVF
+1274 
-1281 PLAQREMIE
+1281 
-1290 KSMAEKQLDADEKSF
+1290 QLDADEKSF
-1305 ADSVDRFMAGKIS
+1305 ADSVDRFMTGKIS

-1340 VEISVSDLKKV
+1340 IEISVSDLKKV

-1405 IPMELERKKGNYEV
+1405 VPMELERKKGNYEV

-1438 VWFQKQLQEGKLEYA
+1438 AWFQKQLQEGKLEYA
-1453 NRKKAIDWISSEQP
+1453 NRKKATDWISSEQP
-1467 QWLIP
+1467 HWLIP

-1485 ANEEDLVKMKS
+1485 ANEEDLVKLKS
-1496 ENPAYYQT
+1496 ENPTYYQT
-1504 AADKNLVAMHNI
+1504 AADKDLVVYHNVSAGK
-1516 DLGNLA
+1516 LRE
-1522 AAIKLGGLPVPSI
+1522 AIKLGGLPMPSLAI
-1535 AVTKKQ
+1535 TKRDI
-1541 TPYTGF
+1541 PF
-1547 GDATLIMKKDT
+1547 GDFGEITLIGDKDMI
-1558 VDPSKTPV
+1558 DPRKSRSNEV
-1566 FSRDAWTGV
+1566 FSRDAYTVRKPVVNYEVPAKIDSDAFHKKYEETRKFLKKNSIDVGV
-1575 FPKVIRLANMKRLT
+1575 INFSFYDGEESLAAMENNI
-1589 SFVEK
+1589 
-1594 AIEPLQKELPR
+1594 AI
-1605 EAADY
+1605 
-1610 GDIYDSYILR
+1610 
-1620 NANNKNG
+1620 
-1627 DVQEMLEDSLNS
+1627 
-1639 AGYKYYFLKTINKEP
+1639 KYYYVKNILKKDIPIKERTVTPSVRSERLFKEYP
-1654 KLKWRKKG
+1654 KLIHALKSSKVKKG
-1662 LSKELID
+1662 DFSEVDQAARPYFDEMRQDIAMGKGLVGRSKRALAKWTTNGHINE
-1669 HPEILQACQWL
+1669 E
-1680 EKKYGKQGL
+1680 GV
-1689 KELLHEG
+1689 KELLLRLSTYEEDKKKKPYKEVDRQDFVKDLRKTIEEAGIERFTAFVRSEFDSLYKDRYLWDNGKKYAFNIDNIVKLMKKYRGTNNEG
-1696 PFAMLEESTDL
+1696 PGGINYGFNSLLAF
-1707 KEANDLIVNELSKK
+1707 LSKK
-1721 PEGNES
+1721 FTSIRDIKNHE
-1727 PFLKRVHKRQQAR
+1727 
-1740 LVNGET
+1740 
-1746 LHSLLSDYLERDRKV
+1746 SLLASNKKELARYKKAEDMYNRLIDEAAELRGSYGMDLDMNLAELMKDTRDGKNDLHG
-1761 FEEESFKQ
+1761 FPE
-1769 QLDKRIKANQNTF
+1769 DKKFLQHIKDFLQ
-1782 NAWKESFRDEMLG
+1782 
-1795 ESVIR
+1795 
-1800 DSGKPADLENIVDAM
+1800 
-1815 LGNLKNAQKGFAG
+1815 
-1828 FGIGNIIASSAKK
+1828 
-1841 IESFGEMHREA
+1841 EA
-1852 DRNMDESTN
+1852 D
-1861 IETGLDKSEQY
+1861 
-1872 TKVKDEIIDFTDR
+1872 KVTTD
-1885 MAEAYKWEDSWES
+1885 
-1898 CSDAS
+1898 
-1903 QVLMSMMSGKTFKAS
+1903 
-1918 ARKFGFTYSA
+1918 
-1928 ALEKQAKE
+1928 
-1936 IIKEVKDLPAK
+1936 
-1947 YFEAKPQRAVRF
+1947 YFEAKPARKVTFDEFSGAVIPKGT
-1959 SEVAAAVMP
+1959 SEETV
-1968 KNASKE
+1968 NFLES
-1974 IKDYLR
+1974 
-1980 AQGVTIRLYDP
+1980 QGIVVREYDQDV
-1991 RIEGDRER
+1991 EGDREAKAKELGQKLN
-1999 VTNSAQDRVK
+1999 V
-2009 QYFQEGSNYQGSYD
+2009 YFQNKYQGSYD
-2023 RNTNVIELFDGAN
+2023 RNANVIELFDGAN

-2070 TAKARAALKSMQG
+2070 TAKARAALKGMQG
-2083 DLSAIRSWAAFSEDH
+2083 DLSTIRSWTAFSEDH

-2121 KNGAMERWMQERF
+2121 KAGAMERWMQERF
-2134 ARGFEKYLMDGSAPT
+2134 ARGFEKYLMEGSAPT

-2167 KTAKSLGNV
+2167 KTAKNLGNV

-2188 MISTED
+2188 MISTES

-2208 DKTVNVNQSELGNLK
+2208 DRTIDVNQSELSNLK

-2255 SISSEEERTSFIE
+2255 AISSEEERSSFIE

-2293 RDKFL
+2293 RDEFL

-2336 EALTPEA
+2336 EALTQEA

-2412 TEIDKQTDVIAKSE
+2412 TEVDKQTDVIAKSE

-2465 ILEGNMRALEAELEK
+2465 ILEGNMRALEDELEK

-2515 SRDTMRFDMR
+2515 SRDAMRFDMR

-2530 ARNTLGGERLSHAT
+2530 ARNTLGGEKLSHAT

-2664 DENGQER
+2664 DESGQER
-2671 PFNWRWLAIEMNPM
+2671 PFNWRWLAVEMNPM
-2685 QAMDNENYFAED
+2685 QAMDDDRYMAED

-2703 RSAFEGS
+2703 RSAFDGS
-2710 TALKLKDLTMDQ
+2710 SPMKMKDLTMNQ

-2785 ETKIHSLIKDITL
+2785 GKKIHSLIKDITL

-2803 ERLGK
+2803 ERMGK

-2861 DERGRPVSY
+2861 DERGKPVSY

-2917 DKDWDFVESVW
+2917 DKDWDFVEKVW
-2928 EHLNSY
+2928 DHLNSY

-2951 KVQGEDFTLKSGRI
+2951 KVQGEDFTLKSGRV
-2965 IHGQYYRIKYD
+2965 IHGAYYRIKYD

-3011 RAGTSSGQ
+3011 RAGASGGQ

-3027 YVEAVNEAMQ
+3027 YVEAVNEAVQ

-3057 VAAIENTAGP
+3057 VTAIENTAGP

-3134 KAVGDFYFHGNIIE
+3134 KAVGDFYFHGNIVE
-3148 QRRFIQDK
+3148 QRRFIQTK

-3209 VTDEM
+3209 ATDEM
-3214 FSMPE
+3214 FSLPE
-3219 WLYTY
+3219 WLFTY
-3224 KNAMAVM
+3224 KRAMAAM
-3231 EVDGKLTREEMDAE
+3231 EIEGKLNRDEMDAE

-3269 IRKNGILA
+3269 TRKNGILA

-3297 YILYDK
+3297 YTLYDK

-3317 ILGALVETVLRE
+3317 LLGALVETTLRE

-3387 ALKHMENFLRATKK
+3387 TLKHMENFLKATKK

-3416 RTSVPVP
+3416 RTYVPVP
-3423 DTITDAFWNF
+3423 DTVTDAFWNF

>member
-44 NMESVK
+44 NTESVK

-57 NGFADAVE
+57 GGFTDTVE

-101 GSALGIAPQLIASD
+101 GSALGIAPQLIVSD

-202 DTSTH
+202 DTGTH
-207 FAGTAYEAGQALD
+207 FVGTAYEAGQALD

-230 IGEISDEEVEKAIPD
+230 IGEISDEEVEKAIPG

-290 IAPLAQPILAATGA
+290 IAPLAQPILAATKTNLPQIATLGAASAASAVGATGAVAGA

-356 IGHAKRVGRINAA
+356 IGHAKRVGVINAA
-369 IETGAWE
+369 IEAGAME

-416 IGYGAKQFVK
+416 IGYGAKQFAK

-459 MGNALDAMI
+459 IGNALDAMI
-468 EAVPSVVGVS
+468 EAVPSVVGMS
-478 IGGAALAGAGAHRAM
+478 IGGAALAGTGAHRAM
-493 KRIAGLSEMKDAVIE
+493 KRITGLSEMKDAVIE

-518 QKLIDLRSESS
+518 QKLMDLRSESS

-654 ASEKILNDHFSE
+654 ATEKILNDHFSD

-693 KTILQEAKDTW
+693 KTILQEAKDAW
-704 GKLTGVKELQNYME
+704 GKLTGVKELQDYME

-724 ATTSNEKGV
+724 ANFSNEKGV

-761 AYGRV
+761 TYGRA

-788 DELKAAI
+788 EESKAAI

-837 YKPLLEEIKTAGNG
+837 YKPLLEEIKAAGNG
-851 AVTKAARDSALI
+851 AVTKAARDSALV
-863 LAKLAENFH
+863 LAKIAENFH

-887 KSWEST
+887 KVVGIREGAYGMAAFDVSRSGISSVSQFMDRIKAGKTAGEKPNKIRYTGKFGVSYSEEQVSHATT
-893 RKPYHQMAG
+893 RHRGHVLTKEQMDDIENHLDVLHNPALSSRGDALSGRYHGKSVLCRIDGDLGSYYVVLEVSNDNGVVWFKTGMAG
-902 EHARNAP
+902 GKESIDKIIAEHSAGS
-909 LDKLEVAKKMEE
+909 LSYK
-921 EEASPEEIW
+921 
-930 DATGWMRGPEGEWR
+930 DAGTTSQ
-944 FEIPDYLE
+944 
-952 NIHLDRLSE
+952 NNS
-961 EPRYID
+961 
-967 EIYDN
+967 
-972 HDLYEAYPELRDV
+972 A
-985 TIRVA
+985 
-990 DLKTEYNG
+990 
-998 EHAGANGLTI
+998 
-1008 GDIITIDRSHAAK
+1008 ITIDSLPNALGI
-1021 NDTDV
+1021 V
-1026 KKIIIHELQ
+1026 KK
-1035 HVIQNEFERGFS
+1035 
-1047 KGGTPKTAKAAMQET
+1047 
-1062 LKMLRRALEDESNG
+1062 
-1076 SKAAEDYVKVSKKIF
+1076 
-1091 EEKDFT
+1091 
-1097 KGLLLMAEKSKI
+1097 
-1109 GKALIHEKKA
+1109 
-1119 ELDLIISEIITINT
+1119 
-1133 AIREGTDYDAYRR
+1133 DAY
-1146 LGGEAESFMIEER
+1146 
-1159 AKEEER
+1159 
-1165 RTYYARHFSEIL
+1165 H
-1177 DDYYKMTQT
+1177 Q
-1186 LTKNE
+1186 
-1191 ENKLDELHRKEDAR
+1191 
-1205 DKYLK
+1205 
-1210 DPNHDQAEGIRM
+1210 
-1222 MKEIVMLKKAIPDEQ
+1222 
-1237 IIKLEKCREAY
+1237 
-1248 KQLDNLQKRAPMP
+1248 
-1261 TYNRDNRYGYAVV
+1261 
-1274 NFGGGVF
+1274 
-1281 PLAQREMIE
+1281 
-1290 KSMAEKQLDADEKSF
+1290 MAEKQLDADEKSF
-1305 ADSVDRFMAGKIS
+1305 ADSVDRFMAGKEEPS
-1318 TDTIQVMR
+1318 MVRVMT
-1326 TPLVMRLV
+1326 TPLVLKLT

-1340 VEISVSDLKKV
+1340 VEIAKTDLEKI
-1351 LVDKHTDIT
+1351 LNGKHAGDMT
-1360 PDIMKQI
+1360 PEIMKQL
-1367 PRALTDPMM
+1367 PRALTNPIM
-1376 IFSTYSGKNGEVRKV
+1376 IFKSYKGPNGEERRVV
-1391 IVLELKDKN
+1391 VVDLKDNN

-1405 IPMELERKKGNYEV
+1405 VPFELKATNTERRYIV
-1419 NQITSAY
+1419 NRIASVY
-1426 GKTDKKTRRTSF
+1426 GKTGKRTRAPSYE
-1438 VWFQKQLQEGKLEYA
+1438 WFGRQLENGNLLYA
-1453 NRKKAIDWISSEQP
+1453 NRKKAINVILQRSPNWP
-1467 QWLIP
+1467 IP
-1472 KEKVDNLLSAPNV
+1472 EEKVDNLLSAPNV
-1485 ANEEDLVKMKS
+1485 ANEEDLVKLKS
-1496 ENPAYYQT
+1496 ENPTYYQT
-1504 AADKNLVAMHNI
+1504 AADKDLVVYHNVSTGK
-1516 DLGNLA
+1516 LRE
-1522 AAIKLGGLPVPSI
+1522 AIKLGGLPMPSLAI
-1535 AVTKKQ
+1535 TKRDI
-1541 TPYTGF
+1541 PF
-1547 GDATLIMKKDT
+1547 GDFGEITLIGDKDMI
-1558 VDPSKTPV
+1558 DPRKSRSNEV
-1566 FSRDAWTGV
+1566 FSRDAYTVRKPEVNYEEPTAQDQKAFHEKYSGAIDELKAKRIDV
-1575 FPKVIRLANMKRLT
+1575 QKINFTSYSGDKALARMENDVAIRYFYIQNVLKKNVPIHRLTIAPTIYYQEIFRDYPGILIALRKRPRTKNSAFLELDKACQPYFKRLE
-1589 SFVEK
+1589 EK
-1594 AIEPLQKELPR
+1594 IKNKEGLVGLNKRRLERLQKDGHITIDGAQLLSKWANEYEKSARQKPR
-1605 EAADY
+1605 EEVDKQTFEK
-1610 GDIYDSYILR
+1610 DM
-1620 NANNKNG
+1620 
-1627 DVQEMLEDSLNS
+1627 Q
-1639 AGYKYYFLKTINKEP
+1639 KTIEEAGMDKFIVFVRSEFDNLYKD
-1654 KLKWRKKG
+1654 KYLWDNG
-1662 LSKELID
+1662 
-1669 HPEILQACQWL
+1669 
-1680 EKKYGKQGL
+1680 KKYAFNIDNIVKLMKKYRGTNNEGAGGINYGFNS
-1689 KELLHEG
+1689 LLA
-1696 PFAMLEESTDL
+1696 F
-1707 KEANDLIVNELSKK
+1707 LSKK
-1721 PEGNES
+1721 FTSIRDIKNHE
-1727 PFLKRVHKRQQAR
+1727 
-1740 LVNGET
+1740 
-1746 LHSLLSDYLERDRKV
+1746 SLLAPNKKELARYKKAEDMYNRLIDEAAELRGSYDMDLDMDLAELLKDTRDGKKDLHE
-1761 FEEESFKQ
+1761 FPE
-1769 QLDKRIKANQNTF
+1769 DKKFLQHIKDF
-1782 NAWKESFRDEMLG
+1782 L
-1795 ESVIR
+1795 
-1800 DSGKPADLENIVDAM
+1800 
-1815 LGNLKNAQKGFAG
+1815 
-1828 FGIGNIIASSAKK
+1828 
-1841 IESFGEMHREA
+1841 REA
-1852 DRNMDESTN
+1852 D
-1861 IETGLDKSEQY
+1861 
-1872 TKVKDEIIDFTDR
+1872 KVTTD
-1885 MAEAYKWEDSWES
+1885 
-1898 CSDAS
+1898 
-1903 QVLMSMMSGKTFKAS
+1903 
-1918 ARKFGFTYSA
+1918 
-1928 ALEKQAKE
+1928 
-1936 IIKEVKDLPAK
+1936 
-1947 YFEAKPQRAVRF
+1947 YFEAKPARKVTFDEFSGAVIPKGT
-1959 SEVAAAVMP
+1959 SEETV
-1968 KNASKE
+1968 NFLES
-1974 IKDYLR
+1974 
-1980 AQGVTIRLYDP
+1980 QGIVVREYDQDV
-1991 RIEGDRER
+1991 EGDREAKAKELGQKLN
-1999 VTNSAQDRVK
+1999 V
-2009 QYFQEGSNYQGSYD
+2009 YFQNKYQGSYD
-2023 RNTNVIELFDGAN
+2023 RNANVIELFDGAN

-2056 QMSEENVAT
+2056 QMSEENVGT

-2083 DLSAIRSWAAFSEDH
+2083 DLSTIRSWAAFSEDH

-2121 KNGAMERWMQERF
+2121 KAGAMERWMQERF
-2134 ARGFEKYLMDGSAPT
+2134 ARGFEKYLMEGSAPT

-2188 MISTED
+2188 MISTES

-2293 RDKFL
+2293 RDEFL
-2298 QMAGFTEKDLKE
+2298 QMAGLTEKDLKE

-2316 GTTEE
+2316 GTAEE

-2357 MAKKSRIEAMLLE
+2357 MARKSRIEAMLLE

-2465 ILEGNMRALEAELEK
+2465 ILEGNIRALEAELEK

-2515 SRDTMRFDMR
+2515 SRDAMRFDMR

-2530 ARNTLGGERLSHAT
+2530 ARNTLGGEKLSHAT

-2589 RANEEEIRRTL
+2589 RANEEEIHRHL

-2605 KVTTPLLNE
+2605 KVTTALLNE

-2664 DENGQER
+2664 DESGQER
-2671 PFNWRWLAIEMNPM
+2671 PFSWRWLAIEMNPM
-2685 QAMDNENYFAED
+2685 QAMDDDRYMAED

-2710 TALKLKDLTMDQ
+2710 TSLKLKDLTMDQ

-2746 GTSFDEASQKIHDEI
+2746 GTSFDDAAQKIHDEI

-2785 ETKIHSLIKDITL
+2785 GTKIHSLIKDITL

-2861 DERGRPVSY
+2861 DERGKPVSY

-2951 KVQGEDFTLKSGRI
+2951 KVQGEDFTLKSGRV
-2965 IHGQYYRIKYD
+2965 IHGAYYRIKYD

-3011 RAGTSSGQ
+3011 RAGASGGQ

-3098 RRRFNFTTMGFRFST
+3098 RRRFNFATMGFRFST

-3121 TGMMERMGAANAL
+3121 TGMMDRMGAMNAL

-3148 QRRFIQDK
+3148 QRRFIQTK

-3209 VTDEM
+3209 ATDEM
-3214 FSMPE
+3214 FSLPE
-3219 WLYTY
+3219 WLFTY
-3224 KNAMAVM
+3224 RHATAVM
-3231 EVDGKLTREEMDAE
+3231 EIDGKLTREEMDAE

-3297 YILYDK
+3297 YTLYDK

-3317 ILGALVETVLRE
+3317 ILGALVETTLRE

-3352 PIGGVPLV
+3352 PIGGVPLA
-3360 REAVPWTV
+3360 REAIPWTV

-3387 ALKHMENFLRATKK
+3387 TLKHMENFLRATKK

-3416 RTSVPVP
+3416 RTSIPVP

>member
-57 NGFADAVE
+57 GGFTDTVE

-137 QPFSAKTLNELY
+137 QPFSAKILNELY

-202 DTSTH
+202 DTGTH

-230 IGEISDEEVEKAIPD
+230 IGEISDEEVEKAIPG

-290 IAPLAQPILAATGA
+290 IAPLAQPILAATKTNLPQIASLGAASAAGAVGATGAVAGA

-356 IGHAKRVGRINAA
+356 IGHAKRVGVINAA

-376 LALKGITKVW
+376 LALKGITRVW

-416 IGYGAKQFVK
+416 IGYGAKQFAK

-438 SLSADMDTNLFGKET
+438 SLSADIDTSLFGKE
-453 VPVREM
+453 PIPMREM
-459 MGNALDAMI
+459 MRNALDAMI
-468 EAVPSVVGVS
+468 EAVPSVVGMS

-518 QKLIDLRSESS
+518 QKLMDLRSESS

-654 ASEKILNDHFSE
+654 ATEKILNDHFSD

-693 KTILQEAKDTW
+693 KTILQEAKDAW
-704 GKLTGVKELQNYME
+704 GKLTGVKELQDYME

-724 ATTSNEKGV
+724 ANFSNEKGV
-733 DMFDVGEG
+733 DIFDVGEG
-741 KDRVHLRV
+741 EDRVHLRV

-761 AYGRV
+761 AYGRA

-788 DELKAAI
+788 EESKAAI

-837 YKPLLEEIKTAGNG
+837 YKPLLEEIKVAGNG
-851 AVTKAARDSALI
+851 AVTKAARDSALV

-872 KNYGVPLKLAMVKAG
+872 RNYGVPLKLAIVKMGEVAGIREGAYGMAAFEIRKAG
-887 KSWEST
+887 ATKVSQLLERIDKGISHSAIRFTDDNGVSWAGERIPHIRKHLTDEEIQDLSEHIGTIEDYAPSDWQDGDYKGQHEGKHYVVKVKGGKGTYYAVLSFAENGKIWIATAVNDKQSNQYKKEIGAFHAEMLTDKAAASDSHQNAPIPLQSLQEKIGIVKKST
-893 RKPYHQMAG
+893 YHQMAG
-902 EHARNAP
+902 EYAHDV
-909 LDKLEVAKKMEE
+909 LSGKLTKK
-921 EEASPEEIW
+921 
-930 DATGWMRGPEGEWR
+930 G
-944 FEIPDYLE
+944 
-952 NIHLDRLSE
+952 
-961 EPRYID
+961 
-967 EIYDN
+967 
-972 HDLYEAYPELRDV
+972 
-985 TIRVA
+985 
-990 DLKTEYNG
+990 
-998 EHAGANGLTI
+998 
-1008 GDIITIDRSHAAK
+1008 
-1021 NDTDV
+1021 
-1026 KKIIIHELQ
+1026 
-1035 HVIQNEFERGFS
+1035 
-1047 KGGTPKTAKAAMQET
+1047 
-1062 LKMLRRALEDESNG
+1062 
-1076 SKAAEDYVKVSKKIF
+1076 
-1091 EEKDFT
+1091 
-1097 KGLLLMAEKSKI
+1097 MAE
-1109 GKALIHEKKA
+1109 
-1119 ELDLIISEIITINT
+1119 
-1133 AIREGTDYDAYRR
+1133 R
-1146 LGGEAESFMIEER
+1146 
-1159 AKEEER
+1159 
-1165 RTYYARHFSEIL
+1165 
-1177 DDYYKMTQT
+1177 
-1186 LTKNE
+1186 
-1191 ENKLDELHRKEDAR
+1191 
-1205 DKYLK
+1205 
-1210 DPNHDQAEGIRM
+1210 
-1222 MKEIVMLKKAIPDEQ
+1222 
-1237 IIKLEKCREAY
+1237 
-1248 KQLDNLQKRAPMP
+1248 
-1261 TYNRDNRYGYAVV
+1261 
-1274 NFGGGVF
+1274 
-1281 PLAQREMIE
+1281 
-1290 KSMAEKQLDADEKSF
+1290 QLDADEKSF
-1305 ADSVDRFMAGKIS
+1305 VDSVDRFMAGKIS

-1376 IFSTYSGKNGEVRKV
+1376 IFSTYSGKNGEARKV
-1391 IVLELKDKN
+1391 IVLELKDEN

-1405 IPMELERKKGNYEV
+1405 VPMELEHMSDGYKV
-1419 NQITSAY
+1419 NRMTSTY
-1426 GKTDKKTRRTSF
+1426 GKTDRKTGEPSYE
-1438 VWFQKQLQEGKLEYA
+1438 WFKKQLEAGNLEYV
-1453 NRKKAIDWISSEQP
+1453 NRKKATDWISTEQP
-1467 QWLIP
+1467 DWLIP

-1485 ANEEDLVKMKS
+1485 ANEEDLVKLKS
-1496 ENPAYYQT
+1496 ENPTYYQT
-1504 AADKNLVAMHNI
+1504 AADKDLVVYHNVSAGK
-1516 DLGNLA
+1516 LRE
-1522 AAIKLGGLPVPSI
+1522 AIKLGGLPMPSLAI
-1535 AVTKKQ
+1535 TKRDI
-1541 TPYTGF
+1541 PF
-1547 GDATLIMKKDT
+1547 GDFGEITLIGDKDMI
-1558 VDPSKTPV
+1558 DPRKSRSNEV
-1566 FSRDAWTGV
+1566 FSRDAYTVRKPVVNYEEPTAQDQKV
-1575 FPKVIRLANMKRLT
+1575 FHEKYSGTIDELKAKGIDVQKINFTSYSGDEALARMENDVAIRYFYIQNVLKKNVPIHRITIAPTIYYQEIFRDYPGILKALRKRARVKNSAFLELDKACQPYFKRLE
-1589 SFVEK
+1589 EK
-1594 AIEPLQKELPR
+1594 IKNKEGLVGLNKRRLERLQKDGHVTIDGAQLLSKWANEYEKSARQKPR
-1605 EAADY
+1605 EEVDKQTFE
-1610 GDIYDSYILR
+1610 
-1620 NANNKNG
+1620 KNI
-1627 DVQEMLEDSLNS
+1627 Q
-1639 AGYKYYFLKTINKEP
+1639 KTIEEAGMDKFIVFVRSEFDNLYKGKYLWDNGKKYAFNIDNIV
-1654 KLKWRKKG
+1654 KLMKKYSG
-1662 LSKELID
+1662 TNNEGTGGINYGFNSLLAFLSKKFTSIRDIKNHESLLAPNKKELARYKKAEDMYNRLID
-1669 HPEILQACQWL
+1669 EAAELRGSYGMDLDMDLAELMKDTRDGKKDLHGFPEDKKFLQHI
-1680 EKKYGKQGL
+1680 KD
-1689 KELLHEG
+1689 
-1696 PFAMLEESTDL
+1696 FL
-1707 KEANDLIVNELSKK
+1707 KEAN
-1721 PEGNES
+1721 
-1727 PFLKRVHKRQQAR
+1727 
-1740 LVNGET
+1740 
-1746 LHSLLSDYLERDRKV
+1746 
-1761 FEEESFKQ
+1761 
-1769 QLDKRIKANQNTF
+1769 
-1782 NAWKESFRDEMLG
+1782 
-1795 ESVIR
+1795 
-1800 DSGKPADLENIVDAM
+1800 
-1815 LGNLKNAQKGFAG
+1815 
-1828 FGIGNIIASSAKK
+1828 K
-1841 IESFGEMHREA
+1841 I
-1852 DRNMDESTN
+1852 T
-1861 IETGLDKSEQY
+1861 
-1872 TKVKDEIIDFTDR
+1872 TD
-1885 MAEAYKWEDSWES
+1885 
-1898 CSDAS
+1898 
-1903 QVLMSMMSGKTFKAS
+1903 
-1918 ARKFGFTYSA
+1918 
-1928 ALEKQAKE
+1928 
-1936 IIKEVKDLPAK
+1936 
-1947 YFEAKPQRAVRF
+1947 YFEAKPARKVTFDEFSGAVI
-1959 SEVAAAVMP
+1959 P
-1968 KNASKE
+1968 KGTPEETVNFLES
-1974 IKDYLR
+1974 
-1980 AQGVTIRLYDP
+1980 QGIVVREYDQDV
-1991 RIEGDRER
+1991 EGDREAKAKELSQKLN
-1999 VTNSAQDRVK
+1999 V
-2009 QYFQEGSNYQGSYD
+2009 YFQNKYQGSYD
-2023 RNTNVIELFDGAN
+2023 RNANVIELFDGAN

-2056 QMSEENVAT
+2056 QMSEENAAT

-2083 DLSAIRSWAAFSEDH
+2083 DLSTIRSWAAFSEEH
-2098 LSEYKGTILE
+2098 LAEYKGTILE
-2108 KEFTKYAEDIRAG
+2108 KEFTQYANDIQAG
-2121 KNGAMERWMQERF
+2121 KAGAMERWMQERF

-2167 KTAKSLGNV
+2167 KTAKNLGNV

-2188 MISTED
+2188 MISTES

-2255 SISSEEERTSFIE
+2255 SISSEEERTSYSE

-2293 RDKFL
+2293 RDEFL
-2298 QMAGFTEKDLKE
+2298 QMAGLTEKDLKE

-2316 GTTEE
+2316 GTMEE

-2515 SRDTMRFDMR
+2515 SRDAMRFDMR

-2530 ARNTLGGERLSHAT
+2530 ARNTLGGEKLSHAT

-2664 DENGQER
+2664 DESGQER
-2671 PFNWRWLAIEMNPM
+2671 PFNWRWLAVEMNPM
-2685 QAMDNENYFAED
+2685 QAMDDDRYMAED

-2703 RSAFEGS
+2703 RSAFDGS
-2710 TALKLKDLTMDQ
+2710 SPLKLKDLTMNQ

-2785 ETKIHSLIKDITL
+2785 GTKIHSLIKDITL

-2861 DERGRPVSY
+2861 DERGKPVSY

-2885 SNRERLIETLW
+2885 SNRARLIETLW

-2976 PLSSTKTSNFSTTD
+2976 PLSSTKTSNFTTTD

-3011 RAGTSSGQ
+3011 RAGASGGQ

-3134 KAVGDFYFHGNIIE
+3134 KAVGDFYFHGNIVE
-3148 QRRFIQDK
+3148 QRRFIQTK

-3209 VTDEM
+3209 ATDEM
-3214 FSMPE
+3214 FSLPE
-3219 WLYTY
+3219 WLFTY
-3224 KNAMAVM
+3224 KRAMAAM
-3231 EVDGKLTREEMDAE
+3231 EIEGKLNRDEMDAE

-3269 IRKNGILA
+3269 TRKNGILA
-3277 QMTTFYSYTNLVTNQ
+3277 QMTTFYSYTSLVTNQ

-3303 GDVKPLLAATWYWW
+3303 GDVKPLLAAMWYWW
-3317 ILGALVETVLRE
+3317 ILGALVETTLRE

-3352 PIGGVPLV
+3352 PIGGVPLA

-3387 ALKHMENFLRATKK
+3387 TLKHMEKFLKATKK

-3416 RTSVPVP
+3416 RTSIPVP

-3433 MRMACTDTEF
+3433 MRLTCTDTEF